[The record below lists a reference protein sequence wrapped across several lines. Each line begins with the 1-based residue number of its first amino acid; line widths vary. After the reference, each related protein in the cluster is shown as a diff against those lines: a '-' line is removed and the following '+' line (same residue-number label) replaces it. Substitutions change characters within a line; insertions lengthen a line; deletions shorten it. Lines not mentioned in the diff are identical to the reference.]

1 MKTSLI
7 TLASSLMLIGGS
19 MLYLINTKK
28 SAEPASHNDEDSHR
42 DQNIVNDRFRIL
54 KAHELIQVLDL
65 SPQISGIKMNL
76 GLSDENWSKDALPFL
91 EKYIAFV
98 QRLPASESH
107 HHAGDGGLVRHTL
120 DVAALALVASTSQSW
135 PPNAKTEEIA
145 KKTAAWRYGIMC
157 AALLHDVGKTV
168 TGFQVELFDSGT
180 SLEKLLWL
188 PDAGSMAESGKL
200 YYRVEFP
207 DAKSAYSTHAEIAWT
222 FFQALVPS
230 HVRQWLATTDPNLM
244 ITLRNYLSGKKDG
257 SPLEQL
263 IKNADMTS
271 VSRDL
276 RSGSRQRFSTAKR
289 KPFIETIMETLKE
302 MLSDRGVH
310 FSIATTAGGDL
321 FRKGDRIYLMSK
333 NVPDYIRQ
341 YLRKNQHPAAGS
353 FPTDNQRIFDTLFE
367 YRAVIPPEN
376 DPHRAIT
383 HIEVEFTRMDGE
395 KVRNVFSVLCFNA
408 KTLYP
413 DGDYPAEFLGNLSE
427 VAAKK
432 EIADVVASE
441 DKTSIQ
447 AQDIE
452 IKSANTKDKMDFL
465 SIQPEMTEQHSL
477 PEKNQTETVNSAF
490 DNSKNTPAPEKN
502 RSSEVEKAEN
512 PNKQNYSSID
522 NLIENFNLIEPDSEQ
537 TEPTNSEAE
546 TAVNAVSP
554 IQENISVEVETE
566 TVAKPH
572 TEVKETETDKAPKT
586 IKSGT
591 KAGRKKLAD
600 LFSDDRKPV
609 EKTAD
614 PESEHGQIKT
624 TETVSHQINTEAVS
638 LPESE
643 SAQNGMRELEQLRL
657 KEPTSSPRP
666 VQVMDDS
673 QGLDSLA
680 SGAKNMAELEALV
693 SERNL
698 KKQSE
703 TESSEIVED
712 SVKAKHMEARDRG
725 MQFLRWLADGL
736 GDGSIAVNRSGATV
750 HFIEQGMLLVTPAV
764 FRDYAGGVFN
774 KSDTESL
781 GPLTQKGFEA
791 LRLHARTKKS
801 SLHRVLT
808 TNGSN
813 RRLFYCYL
821 IPEHNI
827 KHIIQ
832 PGSRPQNN
840 TDIKLDESDLL
851 VMEQK

>member
-1 MKTSLI
+1 MKTSLLTI
-7 TLASSLMLIGGS
+7 ASSLMLVSGS
-19 MLYLINTKK
+19 MLYLINTRK
-28 SAEPASHNDEDSHR
+28 STDSVSHNDEVAHIN
-42 DQNIVNDRFRIL
+42 QNIVNDRFRIL
-54 KAHELIQVLDL
+54 NAHELIQVLDL

-145 KKTAAWRYGIMC
+145 KKTAVWRYGIMC

-168 TGFQVELFDSGT
+168 TGFQVELFDSAI

-188 PDAGSMAESGKL
+188 PDTGSMAESGKL

-230 HVRQWLATTDPNLM
+230 HVRQWLATTDSNLM

-353 FPTDNQRIFDTLFE
+353 FPADNQRIFDTLFE

-376 DPHRAIT
+376 DPHRAIN

-395 KVRNVFSVLCFNA
+395 KVRNIFSVLCFNA

-413 DGDYPAEFLGNLSE
+413 DGDYPTEFLGNLSE
-427 VAAKK
+427 VSAKK
-432 EIADVVASE
+432 EIPDVVVSE
-441 DKTSIQ
+441 DKVSTQIQ
-447 AQDIE
+447 GAED
-452 IKSANTKDKMDFL
+452 NPVTMTKDKMDFL
-465 SIQPEMTEQHSL
+465 SIQPVTAEQPPL
-477 PEKNQTETVNSAF
+477 PEKNQTETANSAF
-490 DNSKNTPAPEKN
+490 DNSMNTAAPAENK
-502 RSSEVEKAEN
+502 SSESEKAKE
-512 PNKQNYSSID
+512 PGYGTID
-522 NLIENFNLIEPDSEQ
+522 NLIENFNLIEADSEQ
-537 TEPTNSEAE
+537 TESTKSEAE
-546 TAVNAVSP
+546 TAENAVNLV
-554 IQENISVEVETE
+554 QENIRVEVKTE
-566 TVAKPH
+566 TVDKPRA
-572 TEVKETETDKAPKT
+572 EVKETETDKAPKT

-591 KAGRKKLAD
+591 KASRKKLAG
-600 LFSDDRKPV
+600 LFADNRKPIG
-609 EKTAD
+609 KTAEPD
-614 PESEHGQIKT
+614 AQIKT
-624 TETVSHQINTEAVS
+624 TETVTHQIDSEAVS

-657 KEPTSSPRP
+657 REPTSSPRP

-673 QGLDSLA
+673 EGLDSLA
-680 SGAKNMAELEALV
+680 SGVKNMAELEAIV

-703 TESSEIVED
+703 TESTEIVED

-764 FRDYAGGVFN
+764 FRDYVGGVFN

>member
-1 MKTSLI
+1 M
-7 TLASSLMLIGGS
+7 
-19 MLYLINTKK
+19 
-28 SAEPASHNDEDSHR
+28 SHNDEVAHIN
-42 DQNIVNDRFRIL
+42 QNIVNDRFRIL
-54 KAHELIQVLDL
+54 NAHELIQVLDL

-145 KKTAAWRYGIMC
+145 KKTAVWRYGIMC

-168 TGFQVELFDSGT
+168 TGFQVELFDSAI

-188 PDAGSMAESGKL
+188 PDTGSMAESGKL

-230 HVRQWLATTDPNLM
+230 HVRQWLATTDSNLM

-353 FPTDNQRIFDTLFE
+353 FPADNQRIFDTLFE

-376 DPHRAIT
+376 DPHRAIN

-395 KVRNVFSVLCFNA
+395 KVRNIFSVLCFNA

-413 DGDYPAEFLGNLSE
+413 DGDYPTEFLGNLSE
-427 VAAKK
+427 VSAKK
-432 EIADVVASE
+432 EIPDVVVSE
-441 DKTSIQ
+441 DKVSTQIQ
-447 AQDIE
+447 GAED
-452 IKSANTKDKMDFL
+452 NPVTMTKDKMDFL
-465 SIQPEMTEQHSL
+465 SIQPVTAEQPPL
-477 PEKNQTETVNSAF
+477 PEKNQTETANSAF
-490 DNSKNTPAPEKN
+490 DNSMNTAAPAENK
-502 RSSEVEKAEN
+502 SSESEKAKE
-512 PNKQNYSSID
+512 PGYGTID
-522 NLIENFNLIEPDSEQ
+522 NLIENFNLIEADSEQ
-537 TEPTNSEAE
+537 TESTKSEAE
-546 TAVNAVSP
+546 TAENAVNLV
-554 IQENISVEVETE
+554 QENIRVEVKTE
-566 TVAKPH
+566 TVDKPRA
-572 TEVKETETDKAPKT
+572 EVKETETDKAPKT

-591 KAGRKKLAD
+591 KASRKKLAG
-600 LFSDDRKPV
+600 LFADNRKPIG
-609 EKTAD
+609 KTAEPD
-614 PESEHGQIKT
+614 AQIKT
-624 TETVSHQINTEAVS
+624 TETVTHQIDSEAVS

-657 KEPTSSPRP
+657 REPTSSPRP

-673 QGLDSLA
+673 EGLDSLA
-680 SGAKNMAELEALV
+680 SGVKNMTELEAIV

-703 TESSEIVED
+703 TESTEIVED

-764 FRDYAGGVFN
+764 FRDYADGVFN

>member
-1 MKTSLI
+1 MKTSLLTI
-7 TLASSLMLIGGS
+7 ASSLMLVSDS
-19 MLYLINTKK
+19 MLYLINTRK
-28 SAEPASHNDEDSHR
+28 STDSVSHNDEVAHIN
-42 DQNIVNDRFRIL
+42 QNIVNDRFRIL
-54 KAHELIQVLDL
+54 NAHELIQVLDL

-145 KKTAAWRYGIMC
+145 KKTAVWRYGIMC

-168 TGFQVELFDSGT
+168 TGFQVELFDSAI

-188 PDAGSMAESGKL
+188 PDTGSMAESGKL

-353 FPTDNQRIFDTLFE
+353 FPADNQRIFDTLFE

-376 DPHRAIT
+376 DPHRAIN

-395 KVRNVFSVLCFNA
+395 KVRNIFSVLCFNA

-413 DGDYPAEFLGNLSE
+413 DGDYPTEFLGNLSE
-427 VAAKK
+427 VSAKK
-432 EIADVVASE
+432 EIPDVVVSE
-441 DKTSIQ
+441 DKVSTQIQ
-447 AQDIE
+447 GAED
-452 IKSANTKDKMDFL
+452 NPVTMTKDKMDFL
-465 SIQPEMTEQHSL
+465 SIQPVTAEQPPL
-477 PEKNQTETVNSAF
+477 PEKNQTETANSAF
-490 DNSKNTPAPEKN
+490 DNSMNTAAPAENK
-502 RSSEVEKAEN
+502 SSESEKAKE
-512 PNKQNYSSID
+512 PGYGTID
-522 NLIENFNLIEPDSEQ
+522 NLIENFNLIEADSEQ
-537 TEPTNSEAE
+537 TESTKSEAE
-546 TAVNAVSP
+546 TAENAVNLV
-554 IQENISVEVETE
+554 QENIRVEVKTE
-566 TVAKPH
+566 TVDKPRA
-572 TEVKETETDKAPKT
+572 EVKETETDKAPKT

-591 KAGRKKLAD
+591 KASRKKLAC
-600 LFSDDRKPV
+600 LFADNRKPIG
-609 EKTAD
+609 KTAEPD
-614 PESEHGQIKT
+614 AQIKT
-624 TETVSHQINTEAVS
+624 TETVTHQIDSEAVS

-657 KEPTSSPRP
+657 REPTSSPRP

-673 QGLDSLA
+673 EGLDSLA
-680 SGAKNMAELEALV
+680 SGVKNMAELEAIV

-703 TESSEIVED
+703 TESTEIVED

-774 KSDTESL
+774 KSNTESL

>member
-1 MKTSLI
+1 MKTSLLTI
-7 TLASSLMLIGGS
+7 ASSLMLVSGS
-19 MLYLINTKK
+19 MLYLINTRK
-28 SAEPASHNDEDSHR
+28 STDSVSHNDEVAHIN
-42 DQNIVNDRFRIL
+42 QNIVNDRFRIL
-54 KAHELIQVLDL
+54 NAHELIQVLDL

-135 PPNAKTEEIA
+135 SPNAKTEEIA
-145 KKTAAWRYGIMC
+145 KKTAVWRYGIMC

-168 TGFQVELFDSGT
+168 TGFQVELFDSAI

-188 PDAGSMAESGKL
+188 PDTGSMAESGKL

-353 FPTDNQRIFDTLFE
+353 FPADNQRIFDTLFE

-376 DPHRAIT
+376 DPHRAIN

-395 KVRNVFSVLCFNA
+395 KVRNIFSVLCFNA

-413 DGDYPAEFLGNLSE
+413 DGDYPTEFLGNLSE
-427 VAAKK
+427 VSAKK
-432 EIADVVASE
+432 EIPDVVVSE
-441 DKTSIQ
+441 DKVSTQIQ
-447 AQDIE
+447 GAED
-452 IKSANTKDKMDFL
+452 NPVTMTKDKMDFL
-465 SIQPEMTEQHSL
+465 SIQPVTAEQPPL
-477 PEKNQTETVNSAF
+477 PEKNQTETANSAF
-490 DNSKNTPAPEKN
+490 DNSMNTAAPAENK
-502 RSSEVEKAEN
+502 SSESEKAKE
-512 PNKQNYSSID
+512 PGYGTID
-522 NLIENFNLIEPDSEQ
+522 NLIENFNLIEADSEQ
-537 TEPTNSEAE
+537 TESTKSEAE
-546 TAVNAVSP
+546 TAENAVNLV
-554 IQENISVEVETE
+554 QENIRVEVKTE
-566 TVAKPH
+566 TVDKPRA
-572 TEVKETETDKAPKT
+572 EVKETETDKAPKT

-591 KAGRKKLAD
+591 KASRKKLAG
-600 LFSDDRKPV
+600 LFADNRKPIG
-609 EKTAD
+609 KTAEPD
-614 PESEHGQIKT
+614 AQIKT
-624 TETVSHQINTEAVS
+624 TETVTHQIDSEAVS

-643 SAQNGMRELEQLRL
+643 
-657 KEPTSSPRP
+657 
-666 VQVMDDS
+666 
-673 QGLDSLA
+673 
-680 SGAKNMAELEALV
+680 
-693 SERNL
+693 
-698 KKQSE
+698 
-703 TESSEIVED
+703 
-712 SVKAKHMEARDRG
+712 
-725 MQFLRWLADGL
+725 
-736 GDGSIAVNRSGATV
+736 
-750 HFIEQGMLLVTPAV
+750 
-764 FRDYAGGVFN
+764 
-774 KSDTESL
+774 
-781 GPLTQKGFEA
+781 
-791 LRLHARTKKS
+791 
-801 SLHRVLT
+801 
-808 TNGSN
+808 
-813 RRLFYCYL
+813 
-821 IPEHNI
+821 
-827 KHIIQ
+827 
-832 PGSRPQNN
+832 
-840 TDIKLDESDLL
+840 
-851 VMEQK
+851 

>member
-1 MKTSLI
+1 MKTSLLTI
-7 TLASSLMLIGGS
+7 ASSLMLVSGS
-19 MLYLINTKK
+19 MLYLINTRK
-28 SAEPASHNDEDSHR
+28 STDSVSHNDEVAHIN
-42 DQNIVNDRFRIL
+42 QNIVNDRFRIL
-54 KAHELIQVLDL
+54 NAHELIQVLDL

-145 KKTAAWRYGIMC
+145 KKTAVWRYGIMC

-168 TGFQVELFDSGT
+168 TGFQVELFDSAI

-188 PDAGSMAESGKL
+188 PDTGSMAESGKL

-353 FPTDNQRIFDTLFE
+353 FPADNQRIFDTLFE

-376 DPHRAIT
+376 DPHRAIN

-395 KVRNVFSVLCFNA
+395 KVRNIFSVLCFNA

-413 DGDYPAEFLGNLSE
+413 DGDYPTEFLGNLSE
-427 VAAKK
+427 VSAKK
-432 EIADVVASE
+432 EIPDVVVSE
-441 DKTSIQ
+441 DKVSTQIQ
-447 AQDIE
+447 GAED
-452 IKSANTKDKMDFL
+452 NPVTMTKDKMDFL
-465 SIQPEMTEQHSL
+465 SIQPVTAEQPPL
-477 PEKNQTETVNSAF
+477 PEKNQTETANSAF
-490 DNSKNTPAPEKN
+490 DNSMNTAAPAENK
-502 RSSEVEKAEN
+502 SSESEKAKE
-512 PNKQNYSSID
+512 PGYGTID
-522 NLIENFNLIEPDSEQ
+522 NLIENFNLIEADSEQ
-537 TEPTNSEAE
+537 TESTKSEAE
-546 TAVNAVSP
+546 TAENAVNLV
-554 IQENISVEVETE
+554 QENIRVEVKTE
-566 TVAKPH
+566 TVDKPRA
-572 TEVKETETDKAPKT
+572 EVKETETDKAPKT
-586 IKSGT
+586 IKSGA
-591 KAGRKKLAD
+591 KASRKKLAG
-600 LFSDDRKPV
+600 LFADNRKPIG
-609 EKTAD
+609 KTAEPD
-614 PESEHGQIKT
+614 AQIKT
-624 TETVSHQINTEAVS
+624 TETVTHQIDSEAVS

-657 KEPTSSPRP
+657 REPT
-666 VQVMDDS
+666 
-673 QGLDSLA
+673 
-680 SGAKNMAELEALV
+680 
-693 SERNL
+693 
-698 KKQSE
+698 
-703 TESSEIVED
+703 
-712 SVKAKHMEARDRG
+712 
-725 MQFLRWLADGL
+725 
-736 GDGSIAVNRSGATV
+736 
-750 HFIEQGMLLVTPAV
+750 
-764 FRDYAGGVFN
+764 
-774 KSDTESL
+774 
-781 GPLTQKGFEA
+781 
-791 LRLHARTKKS
+791 
-801 SLHRVLT
+801 
-808 TNGSN
+808 
-813 RRLFYCYL
+813 
-821 IPEHNI
+821 
-827 KHIIQ
+827 
-832 PGSRPQNN
+832 
-840 TDIKLDESDLL
+840 
-851 VMEQK
+851 

>member
-1 MKTSLI
+1 
-7 TLASSLMLIGGS
+7 
-19 MLYLINTKK
+19 MLYLINTRK
-28 SAEPASHNDEDSHR
+28 STDSVSHNDEVAHIN
-42 DQNIVNDRFRIL
+42 QNIVNDRFRIL
-54 KAHELIQVLDL
+54 NAHELIQVLDL

-145 KKTAAWRYGIMC
+145 KKTAVWRYGIMC

-168 TGFQVELFDSGT
+168 TGFQVELFDSAI

-188 PDAGSMAESGKL
+188 PDTGSMAESGKL

-353 FPTDNQRIFDTLFE
+353 FPADNQRIFDTLFE

-376 DPHRAIT
+376 DPHRAIN

-395 KVRNVFSVLCFNA
+395 KVRNIFSVLCFNA

-413 DGDYPAEFLGNLSE
+413 DGDYPTEFLGNLSE
-427 VAAKK
+427 VSAKK
-432 EIADVVASE
+432 EIPDVVVSE
-441 DKTSIQ
+441 DKVSTQIQ
-447 AQDIE
+447 GAED
-452 IKSANTKDKMDFL
+452 NPVTMTKDKMDFL
-465 SIQPEMTEQHSL
+465 SIQPVTAEQPPL
-477 PEKNQTETVNSAF
+477 PEKNQTETANSAF
-490 DNSKNTPAPEKN
+490 DNSMNTAAPAENK
-502 RSSEVEKAEN
+502 SSESEKAKE
-512 PNKQNYSSID
+512 PGYGTID
-522 NLIENFNLIEPDSEQ
+522 NLIENFNLIEADSEQ
-537 TEPTNSEAE
+537 TESTKSEAE
-546 TAVNAVSP
+546 TAENAVNLV
-554 IQENISVEVETE
+554 QENIRVEVKTE
-566 TVAKPH
+566 TVDKPRA
-572 TEVKETETDKAPKT
+572 EVKETETDKAPKT

-591 KAGRKKLAD
+591 KASRKKLAG
-600 LFSDDRKPV
+600 LFADNRKPIG
-609 EKTAD
+609 KTAEPD
-614 PESEHGQIKT
+614 AQIKT
-624 TETVSHQINTEAVS
+624 TETVTHQIDSEAVS

-657 KEPTSSPRP
+657 REPTSSPRP

-673 QGLDSLA
+673 EGLDSLA
-680 SGAKNMAELEALV
+680 SGVKNMAELEAIV

-703 TESSEIVED
+703 TESTEIVED

-764 FRDYAGGVFN
+764 
-774 KSDTESL
+774 
-781 GPLTQKGFEA
+781 
-791 LRLHARTKKS
+791 
-801 SLHRVLT
+801 
-808 TNGSN
+808 
-813 RRLFYCYL
+813 
-821 IPEHNI
+821 
-827 KHIIQ
+827 
-832 PGSRPQNN
+832 
-840 TDIKLDESDLL
+840 
-851 VMEQK
+851 

>member
-1 MKTSLI
+1 MKTSLLTI
-7 TLASSLMLIGGS
+7 ASSLMLVSGS
-19 MLYLINTKK
+19 MLYLINTRK
-28 SAEPASHNDEDSHR
+28 STDSVSHNDEVAHIN
-42 DQNIVNDRFRIL
+42 QNIVNDRFRIL
-54 KAHELIQVLDL
+54 NAHELIQVLDL

-145 KKTAAWRYGIMC
+145 KKTAVWRYGIMC

-168 TGFQVELFDSGT
+168 TGFQVELFDSAI

-188 PDAGSMAESGKL
+188 PDTGSMAESGKL

-353 FPTDNQRIFDTLFE
+353 FPADNQRIFDTLFE

-376 DPHRAIT
+376 DPHRAIN

-395 KVRNVFSVLCFNA
+395 KVRNIFSVLCFNA

-413 DGDYPAEFLGNLSE
+413 DGDYPTEFLGNLSE
-427 VAAKK
+427 VSAKK
-432 EIADVVASE
+432 EIPDVVVSE
-441 DKTSIQ
+441 DKVSTQIQ
-447 AQDIE
+447 GAED
-452 IKSANTKDKMDFL
+452 NPVTMTKDKMDFL
-465 SIQPEMTEQHSL
+465 SIQPVTAEQPPL
-477 PEKNQTETVNSAF
+477 PEKNQTETANSAF
-490 DNSKNTPAPEKN
+490 DNSMNTAAPAENK
-502 RSSEVEKAEN
+502 SSESEKAKE
-512 PNKQNYSSID
+512 PGYGTID
-522 NLIENFNLIEPDSEQ
+522 NLIENFNLIEADSEQ
-537 TEPTNSEAE
+537 TESTKSEAE
-546 TAVNAVSP
+546 TAENAVNLV
-554 IQENISVEVETE
+554 QENIRVEVKTE
-566 TVAKPH
+566 TVDKPRA
-572 TEVKETETDKAPKT
+572 EVKETETDKAPKT

-591 KAGRKKLAD
+591 KASRKKLAG
-600 LFSDDRKPV
+600 LFADNRKPIG
-609 EKTAD
+609 KTAEPD
-614 PESEHGQIKT
+614 AQIKT
-624 TETVSHQINTEAVS
+624 TETVTHQIDSEAVS

-643 SAQNGMRELEQLRL
+643 SAQNGMRELERLRL
-657 KEPTSSPRP
+657 REPTSSPRP

-673 QGLDSLA
+673 EGLDSLA
-680 SGAKNMAELEALV
+680 SGVKNMAELEAIV

-703 TESSEIVED
+703 TESTEIVKD
-712 SVKAKHMEARDRG
+712 SVKAKHMEVRDRG

>member
-1 MKTSLI
+1 
-7 TLASSLMLIGGS
+7 
-19 MLYLINTKK
+19 
-28 SAEPASHNDEDSHR
+28 
-42 DQNIVNDRFRIL
+42 
-54 KAHELIQVLDL
+54 
-65 SPQISGIKMNL
+65 
-76 GLSDENWSKDALPFL
+76 
-91 EKYIAFV
+91 
-98 QRLPASESH
+98 
-107 HHAGDGGLVRHTL
+107 
-120 DVAALALVASTSQSW
+120 
-135 PPNAKTEEIA
+135 
-145 KKTAAWRYGIMC
+145 
-157 AALLHDVGKTV
+157 VGKTV
-168 TGFQVELFDSGT
+168 TGFQVELFDSAI

-188 PDAGSMAESGKL
+188 PDTGSMAESGKL

-353 FPTDNQRIFDTLFE
+353 FPADNQRIFDTLFE

-376 DPHRAIT
+376 DPHRAIN

-395 KVRNVFSVLCFNA
+395 KVRNIFSVLCFNA

-413 DGDYPAEFLGNLSE
+413 DGDYPTEFLGNLSE
-427 VAAKK
+427 VSAKK
-432 EIADVVASE
+432 EIPDVVVSE
-441 DKTSIQ
+441 DKVSTQIQ
-447 AQDIE
+447 GAED
-452 IKSANTKDKMDFL
+452 NPVTMTKDKMDFL
-465 SIQPEMTEQHSL
+465 SIQPVTAEQPPL
-477 PEKNQTETVNSAF
+477 PEKNQTETANSAF
-490 DNSKNTPAPEKN
+490 DNSMNTAAPAENK
-502 RSSEVEKAEN
+502 SSESEKAKE
-512 PNKQNYSSID
+512 PGYGTID
-522 NLIENFNLIEPDSEQ
+522 NLIENFNLIEADSEQ
-537 TEPTNSEAE
+537 TESTKSEAE
-546 TAVNAVSP
+546 TAENAVNLV
-554 IQENISVEVETE
+554 QENIRVEVKTE
-566 TVAKPH
+566 TVDKPRA
-572 TEVKETETDKAPKT
+572 EVKETETDKAPKT

-591 KAGRKKLAD
+591 KASRKKLAG
-600 LFSDDRKPV
+600 LFADNRKPIG
-609 EKTAD
+609 KTAEPD
-614 PESEHGQIKT
+614 AQIKT
-624 TETVSHQINTEAVS
+624 TETVTHQIDSEAVS

-657 KEPTSSPRP
+657 REPTSSPRP

-673 QGLDSLA
+673 EGLDSLA
-680 SGAKNMAELEALV
+680 SGVKNMAELEAIV

-703 TESSEIVED
+703 TESTEIVED

>member
-1 MKTSLI
+1 MKTSLLTI
-7 TLASSLMLIGGS
+7 ASSLMLVSGS
-19 MLYLINTKK
+19 MLYLINTRK
-28 SAEPASHNDEDSHR
+28 STDSVSHNDEVAHIN
-42 DQNIVNDRFRIL
+42 QNIVNDRFRIL
-54 KAHELIQVLDL
+54 NAHELIQVLDL

-145 KKTAAWRYGIMC
+145 KKTAVWRYGIMC

-168 TGFQVELFDSGT
+168 TGFQVELFDSAI

-188 PDAGSMAESGKL
+188 PDTGSMAESGKL

-341 YLRKNQHPAAGS
+341 YLRKNQHPATGS
-353 FPTDNQRIFDTLFE
+353 FPADNQRIFDTLFE

-376 DPHRAIT
+376 DPHRAIN

-395 KVRNVFSVLCFNA
+395 KVRNIFSVLCFNA

-413 DGDYPAEFLGNLSE
+413 DGDYPTEFLGNLSE
-427 VAAKK
+427 VSAKK
-432 EIADVVASE
+432 EIPDVVVSE
-441 DKTSIQ
+441 DKVSTQIQ
-447 AQDIE
+447 GAED
-452 IKSANTKDKMDFL
+452 NPVTMTKDKMDFL
-465 SIQPEMTEQHSL
+465 SIQPVTAEQPPL
-477 PEKNQTETVNSAF
+477 PEKNQTETANSAF
-490 DNSKNTPAPEKN
+490 DNSMNTAAPAENK
-502 RSSEVEKAEN
+502 SSESEKAKE
-512 PNKQNYSSID
+512 PGYGTID
-522 NLIENFNLIEPDSEQ
+522 NLIENFNLIEADSEQ
-537 TEPTNSEAE
+537 TESTKSEAE
-546 TAVNAVSP
+546 TAENAVNLV
-554 IQENISVEVETE
+554 QENIRVEVKTE
-566 TVAKPH
+566 TVDKPRA
-572 TEVKETETDKAPKT
+572 EVKETETDKAPKT

-591 KAGRKKLAD
+591 KASRKKLAG
-600 LFSDDRKPV
+600 LFADNRKPIG
-609 EKTAD
+609 KTAEPD
-614 PESEHGQIKT
+614 AQIKT
-624 TETVSHQINTEAVS
+624 TETVTHQIDSEAVS

-643 SAQNGMRELEQLRL
+643 SAQNGMRELERLRL
-657 KEPTSSPRP
+657 REPTSSPRP

-673 QGLDSLA
+673 EGLDSLA
-680 SGAKNMAELEALV
+680 SGVKNMAELEAIV

-703 TESSEIVED
+703 TESTEIVED

>member
-1 MKTSLI
+1 
-7 TLASSLMLIGGS
+7 
-19 MLYLINTKK
+19 
-28 SAEPASHNDEDSHR
+28 
-42 DQNIVNDRFRIL
+42 
-54 KAHELIQVLDL
+54 
-65 SPQISGIKMNL
+65 
-76 GLSDENWSKDALPFL
+76 
-91 EKYIAFV
+91 
-98 QRLPASESH
+98 
-107 HHAGDGGLVRHTL
+107 
-120 DVAALALVASTSQSW
+120 
-135 PPNAKTEEIA
+135 
-145 KKTAAWRYGIMC
+145 
-157 AALLHDVGKTV
+157 
-168 TGFQVELFDSGT
+168 
-180 SLEKLLWL
+180 
-188 PDAGSMAESGKL
+188 
-200 YYRVEFP
+200 
-207 DAKSAYSTHAEIAWT
+207 
-222 FFQALVPS
+222 
-230 HVRQWLATTDPNLM
+230 
-244 ITLRNYLSGKKDG
+244 SGKKDG

-353 FPTDNQRIFDTLFE
+353 FPADNQRIFDTLFE

-376 DPHRAIT
+376 DPHRAIN

-395 KVRNVFSVLCFNA
+395 KVRNIFSVLCFNA

-413 DGDYPAEFLGNLSE
+413 DGDYPTEFLGNLSE
-427 VAAKK
+427 VSAKK
-432 EIADVVASE
+432 EIPDVVVSE
-441 DKTSIQ
+441 DKVSTQIQ
-447 AQDIE
+447 GAED
-452 IKSANTKDKMDFL
+452 NPVTMTKDKMDFL
-465 SIQPEMTEQHSL
+465 SIQPVTAEQPPL
-477 PEKNQTETVNSAF
+477 PEKNQTETANSAF
-490 DNSKNTPAPEKN
+490 DNSMNTAAPAENK
-502 RSSEVEKAEN
+502 SSESEKAKE
-512 PNKQNYSSID
+512 PGYGTID
-522 NLIENFNLIEPDSEQ
+522 NLIENFNLIEADSEQ
-537 TEPTNSEAE
+537 TESTKSEAE
-546 TAVNAVSP
+546 TAENAVNLV
-554 IQENISVEVETE
+554 QENIRVEVKTE
-566 TVAKPH
+566 TVDKPRA
-572 TEVKETETDKAPKT
+572 EVKETETDKAPKT

-591 KAGRKKLAD
+591 KASRKKLAG
-600 LFSDDRKPV
+600 LFADNRKPIG
-609 EKTAD
+609 KTAEPD
-614 PESEHGQIKT
+614 AQIKT
-624 TETVSHQINTEAVS
+624 TETVTHQIDSEAVS

-643 SAQNGMRELEQLRL
+643 SAQNGMRELERLRL
-657 KEPTSSPRP
+657 REPTSSPRP

-673 QGLDSLA
+673 EGLDSLA
-680 SGAKNMAELEALV
+680 SGVKNMAELEAIV

-703 TESSEIVED
+703 TESTEIVED

>member
-1 MKTSLI
+1 
-7 TLASSLMLIGGS
+7 
-19 MLYLINTKK
+19 
-28 SAEPASHNDEDSHR
+28 
-42 DQNIVNDRFRIL
+42 
-54 KAHELIQVLDL
+54 
-65 SPQISGIKMNL
+65 
-76 GLSDENWSKDALPFL
+76 
-91 EKYIAFV
+91 
-98 QRLPASESH
+98 
-107 HHAGDGGLVRHTL
+107 
-120 DVAALALVASTSQSW
+120 AALALVASTSQSW

-145 KKTAAWRYGIMC
+145 KKTAVWRYGIMC

-168 TGFQVELFDSGT
+168 TGFQVELFDSAI

-188 PDAGSMAESGKL
+188 PDTGSMAESGKL

-353 FPTDNQRIFDTLFE
+353 FPADNQRIFDTLFE

-376 DPHRAIT
+376 DPHRAIN

-395 KVRNVFSVLCFNA
+395 KVRNIFSVLCFNA

-413 DGDYPAEFLGNLSE
+413 DGDYPTEFLGNLSE
-427 VAAKK
+427 VSAKK
-432 EIADVVASE
+432 EIPDVVVSE
-441 DKTSIQ
+441 DKVSTQIQ
-447 AQDIE
+447 GAED
-452 IKSANTKDKMDFL
+452 NPVTMTKDKMDFL
-465 SIQPEMTEQHSL
+465 SIQPVTAEQPPL
-477 PEKNQTETVNSAF
+477 PEKNQTETANSAF
-490 DNSKNTPAPEKN
+490 DNSMNTAAPAENK
-502 RSSEVEKAEN
+502 SSESEKAKE
-512 PNKQNYSSID
+512 PGYGTID
-522 NLIENFNLIEPDSEQ
+522 NLIENFNLIEADSEQ
-537 TEPTNSEAE
+537 TESTKSEAE
-546 TAVNAVSP
+546 TAENAVNLV
-554 IQENISVEVETE
+554 QENIRVEVKTE
-566 TVAKPH
+566 TVDKPRA
-572 TEVKETETDKAPKT
+572 EVKETETDKAPKT

-591 KAGRKKLAD
+591 KASRKKLAG
-600 LFSDDRKPV
+600 LFADNRKPIG
-609 EKTAD
+609 KTAEPD
-614 PESEHGQIKT
+614 AQIKT
-624 TETVSHQINTEAVS
+624 TETVTHQIDSEAVS

-657 KEPTSSPRP
+657 REPTSSPRP

-673 QGLDSLA
+673 EGLDSLA
-680 SGAKNMAELEALV
+680 SGVKNMTELEAIV

-703 TESSEIVED
+703 TESTEIVED

>member
-1 MKTSLI
+1 M
-7 TLASSLMLIGGS
+7 
-19 MLYLINTKK
+19 
-28 SAEPASHNDEDSHR
+28 SHNDEVAHIN
-42 DQNIVNDRFRIL
+42 QNIVNDRFRIL
-54 KAHELIQVLDL
+54 NAHELIQVLDL

-145 KKTAAWRYGIMC
+145 KKTAVWRYGIMC

-168 TGFQVELFDSGT
+168 TGFQVELFDSAI

-188 PDAGSMAESGKL
+188 PDTGSMAESGKL

-353 FPTDNQRIFDTLFE
+353 FPADNQRIFDTLFE

-376 DPHRAIT
+376 DPHRAIN

-395 KVRNVFSVLCFNA
+395 KVRNIFSVLCFNA

-413 DGDYPAEFLGNLSE
+413 DGDYPTEFLGNLSE
-427 VAAKK
+427 VSAKK
-432 EIADVVASE
+432 EIPDVVVSE
-441 DKTSIQ
+441 DKVSTQIQ
-447 AQDIE
+447 GAED
-452 IKSANTKDKMDFL
+452 NPVTMTKDKMDFL
-465 SIQPEMTEQHSL
+465 SIQPVTAEQPPL
-477 PEKNQTETVNSAF
+477 PEKNQTETANSAF
-490 DNSKNTPAPEKN
+490 DNSMNTAAPAENK
-502 RSSEVEKAEN
+502 SSESEKAKE
-512 PNKQNYSSID
+512 PGYGTID
-522 NLIENFNLIEPDSEQ
+522 NLIENFNLIEADSEQ
-537 TEPTNSEAE
+537 TESTKSEAE
-546 TAVNAVSP
+546 TAENAVNLV
-554 IQENISVEVETE
+554 QENIRVEVKTE
-566 TVAKPH
+566 TVDKPRA
-572 TEVKETETDKAPKT
+572 EVKETETDKAPKT

-591 KAGRKKLAD
+591 KASRKKLAG
-600 LFSDDRKPV
+600 LFADNRKPIG
-609 EKTAD
+609 KTAEPD
-614 PESEHGQIKT
+614 AQIK
-624 TETVSHQINTEAVS
+624 
-638 LPESE
+638 
-643 SAQNGMRELEQLRL
+643 
-657 KEPTSSPRP
+657 
-666 VQVMDDS
+666 
-673 QGLDSLA
+673 
-680 SGAKNMAELEALV
+680 
-693 SERNL
+693 
-698 KKQSE
+698 
-703 TESSEIVED
+703 
-712 SVKAKHMEARDRG
+712 
-725 MQFLRWLADGL
+725 
-736 GDGSIAVNRSGATV
+736 
-750 HFIEQGMLLVTPAV
+750 
-764 FRDYAGGVFN
+764 
-774 KSDTESL
+774 
-781 GPLTQKGFEA
+781 
-791 LRLHARTKKS
+791 
-801 SLHRVLT
+801 
-808 TNGSN
+808 
-813 RRLFYCYL
+813 
-821 IPEHNI
+821 
-827 KHIIQ
+827 
-832 PGSRPQNN
+832 
-840 TDIKLDESDLL
+840 
-851 VMEQK
+851 

>member
-1 MKTSLI
+1 MKTSLLTI
-7 TLASSLMLIGGS
+7 ASSLMLVSGS
-19 MLYLINTKK
+19 MLYLINTRK
-28 SAEPASHNDEDSHR
+28 STDSVSHNDEVAHIN
-42 DQNIVNDRFRIL
+42 QNIVNDRFRIL
-54 KAHELIQVLDL
+54 NAHELIQVLDL

-135 PPNAKTEEIA
+135 SPNAKTEEIA
-145 KKTAAWRYGIMC
+145 KKTAVWRYGIMC

-168 TGFQVELFDSGT
+168 TGFQVELFDSAI

-188 PDAGSMAESGKL
+188 PDTGSMAESGKL

-353 FPTDNQRIFDTLFE
+353 FPADNQRIFDTLFE

-376 DPHRAIT
+376 DPHRAIN

-395 KVRNVFSVLCFNA
+395 KVRNIFSVLCFNA

-413 DGDYPAEFLGNLSE
+413 DGDYPTEFLGNLSE
-427 VAAKK
+427 VSAKK
-432 EIADVVASE
+432 EIPDVVVSE
-441 DKTSIQ
+441 DKVSTQIQ
-447 AQDIE
+447 GAED
-452 IKSANTKDKMDFL
+452 NPVTMTKDKMDFL
-465 SIQPEMTEQHSL
+465 SIQPVTAEQPPL
-477 PEKNQTETVNSAF
+477 PEKNQTETANSAF
-490 DNSKNTPAPEKN
+490 DNSMNTAAPAENK
-502 RSSEVEKAEN
+502 SSESEKAKE
-512 PNKQNYSSID
+512 PGYGTID
-522 NLIENFNLIEPDSEQ
+522 NLIENFNLIEADSEQ
-537 TEPTNSEAE
+537 TESTKSEAE
-546 TAVNAVSP
+546 TAENAVNLV
-554 IQENISVEVETE
+554 QENIRVEVKTE
-566 TVAKPH
+566 TVDKPRA
-572 TEVKETETDKAPKT
+572 EVKETETDKAPKT

-591 KAGRKKLAD
+591 KASRKKLAG
-600 LFSDDRKPV
+600 LFADNRKPIG
-609 EKTAD
+609 KT
-614 PESEHGQIKT
+614 
-624 TETVSHQINTEAVS
+624 
-638 LPESE
+638 
-643 SAQNGMRELEQLRL
+643 
-657 KEPTSSPRP
+657 
-666 VQVMDDS
+666 
-673 QGLDSLA
+673 
-680 SGAKNMAELEALV
+680 
-693 SERNL
+693 
-698 KKQSE
+698 
-703 TESSEIVED
+703 
-712 SVKAKHMEARDRG
+712 
-725 MQFLRWLADGL
+725 
-736 GDGSIAVNRSGATV
+736 
-750 HFIEQGMLLVTPAV
+750 
-764 FRDYAGGVFN
+764 
-774 KSDTESL
+774 
-781 GPLTQKGFEA
+781 
-791 LRLHARTKKS
+791 
-801 SLHRVLT
+801 
-808 TNGSN
+808 
-813 RRLFYCYL
+813 
-821 IPEHNI
+821 
-827 KHIIQ
+827 
-832 PGSRPQNN
+832 
-840 TDIKLDESDLL
+840 
-851 VMEQK
+851 

>member
-1 MKTSLI
+1 
-7 TLASSLMLIGGS
+7 
-19 MLYLINTKK
+19 
-28 SAEPASHNDEDSHR
+28 
-42 DQNIVNDRFRIL
+42 
-54 KAHELIQVLDL
+54 
-65 SPQISGIKMNL
+65 
-76 GLSDENWSKDALPFL
+76 
-91 EKYIAFV
+91 
-98 QRLPASESH
+98 SH

-145 KKTAAWRYGIMC
+145 KKTAVWRYGIMC

-168 TGFQVELFDSGT
+168 TGFQVELFDSAI

-188 PDAGSMAESGKL
+188 PDTGSMAESGKL

-353 FPTDNQRIFDTLFE
+353 FPADNQRIFDTLFE

-376 DPHRAIT
+376 DPHRAIN

-395 KVRNVFSVLCFNA
+395 KVRNIFSVLCFNA

-413 DGDYPAEFLGNLSE
+413 DGDYPTEFLGNLSE
-427 VAAKK
+427 VSAKK
-432 EIADVVASE
+432 EIPDVVVSE
-441 DKTSIQ
+441 DKVSTQIQ
-447 AQDIE
+447 GAED
-452 IKSANTKDKMDFL
+452 NPVTMTKDKMDFL
-465 SIQPEMTEQHSL
+465 SIQPVTAEQPPL
-477 PEKNQTETVNSAF
+477 PEKNQTETANSAF
-490 DNSKNTPAPEKN
+490 DNSMNTAAPAENK
-502 RSSEVEKAEN
+502 SSESEKAKE
-512 PNKQNYSSID
+512 PGYGTID
-522 NLIENFNLIEPDSEQ
+522 NLIENFNLIEADSEQ
-537 TEPTNSEAE
+537 TESTKSEAE
-546 TAVNAVSP
+546 TAENAVNLV
-554 IQENISVEVETE
+554 QENIRVEVKTE
-566 TVAKPH
+566 TVDKPRA
-572 TEVKETETDKAPKT
+572 EVKETETDKAPKT

-591 KAGRKKLAD
+591 KASRKKLAG
-600 LFSDDRKPV
+600 LFADNRKPIG
-609 EKTAD
+609 KTAEPD
-614 PESEHGQIKT
+614 AQIKT
-624 TETVSHQINTEAVS
+624 TETVTHQIDSEAVS

-657 KEPTSSPRP
+657 REPTSSPRP

-673 QGLDSLA
+673 EGLDSLA
-680 SGAKNMAELEALV
+680 SGVKNMAELEAIV

-703 TESSEIVED
+703 TESTEIVED

>member
-1 MKTSLI
+1 MKTSLLTI
-7 TLASSLMLIGGS
+7 ASSLMLVSGS
-19 MLYLINTKK
+19 MLYLINTRK
-28 SAEPASHNDEDSHR
+28 STDSVSYNDEVAHIN
-42 DQNIVNDRFRIL
+42 QNIVNDRFRIL
-54 KAHELIQVLDL
+54 NAHELIQVLDL

-145 KKTAAWRYGIMC
+145 KKTAVWRYGIMC

-168 TGFQVELFDSGT
+168 TGFQVELFDSAI

-188 PDAGSMAESGKL
+188 PDTGSMAESGKL

-321 FRKGDRIYLMSK
+321 FRKSDRIYLMSK

-353 FPTDNQRIFDTLFE
+353 FPADNQRIFDTLFE

-376 DPHRAIT
+376 DPHRAIN

-395 KVRNVFSVLCFNA
+395 KIRNIFSVLCFNA

-413 DGDYPAEFLGNLSE
+413 DGDYPTEFLGNLSE
-427 VAAKK
+427 VSAKK
-432 EIADVVASE
+432 EIPDVVVSE
-441 DKTSIQ
+441 DKVSTQ
-447 AQDIE
+447 TQDAE
-452 IKSANTKDKMDFL
+452 DSSVTMTKDKMDFL
-465 SIQPEMTEQHSL
+465 SIQPVIAEQPPL
-477 PEKNQTETVNSAF
+477 PEKNQTETANTAF
-490 DNSKNTPAPEKN
+490 DNSKNTAAPAKN
-502 RSSEVEKAEN
+502 KSSESEKAKELG
-512 PNKQNYSSID
+512 YSTID
-522 NLIENFNLIEPDSEQ
+522 NLIENFNLIEADSEQ
-537 TEPTNSEAE
+537 TESTNSEAE
-546 TAVNAVSP
+546 TAENAVNLV
-554 IQENISVEVETE
+554 QENIRVEVKTETE
-566 TVAKPH
+566 DKPRA
-572 TEVKETETDKAPKT
+572 EVKETETDNSPKT

-591 KAGRKKLAD
+591 KASRKKLAD
-600 LFSDDRKPV
+600 LFADNRKPIG
-609 EKTAD
+609 KTAE
-614 PESEHGQIKT
+614 PEPECAQIKT
-624 TETVSHQINTEAVS
+624 TETVTHQIDSEAVP

-657 KEPTSSPRP
+657 REPTSSPRP

-673 QGLDSLA
+673 EGLDSLA
-680 SGAKNMAELEALV
+680 SGAKNMAELEAIV

-703 TESSEIVED
+703 TESTEIVED

-781 GPLTQKGFEA
+781 GPLTQKGFEVA
-791 LRLHARTKKS
+791 CKNEKS

>member
-1 MKTSLI
+1 MKTSLLTI
-7 TLASSLMLIGGS
+7 ASSLMLVSGS
-19 MLYLINTKK
+19 MLYLINTRK
-28 SAEPASHNDEDSHR
+28 STDSVSHNDEVAHIN
-42 DQNIVNDRFRIL
+42 QNIVNDRFRIL
-54 KAHELIQVLDL
+54 NAHELIQVLDL

-145 KKTAAWRYGIMC
+145 KKTAVWRYGIMC

-168 TGFQVELFDSGT
+168 TGFQVELFDSAI

-188 PDAGSMAESGKL
+188 PDTGSMAESGKL

-353 FPTDNQRIFDTLFE
+353 FPADNQRIFDTLFE

-376 DPHRAIT
+376 DPHRAIN

-395 KVRNVFSVLCFNA
+395 KVRNIFSVLCFNA

-413 DGDYPAEFLGNLSE
+413 DGDYPTEFLGNLSE
-427 VAAKK
+427 VSAKK
-432 EIADVVASE
+432 EIPDVVVSE
-441 DKTSIQ
+441 DKVSTQIQ
-447 AQDIE
+447 GAED
-452 IKSANTKDKMDFL
+452 NPVTMTKDKMDFL
-465 SIQPEMTEQHSL
+465 SIQPVTAEQPPL
-477 PEKNQTETVNSAF
+477 PEKNQTETANSAF
-490 DNSKNTPAPEKN
+490 DNSMNTAAPAENK
-502 RSSEVEKAEN
+502 SSESEKAKE
-512 PNKQNYSSID
+512 PGYGTID
-522 NLIENFNLIEPDSEQ
+522 NLIENFNLIEADSEQ
-537 TEPTNSEAE
+537 TESTKSEAE
-546 TAVNAVSP
+546 TAENAVNLV
-554 IQENISVEVETE
+554 QENIRVEVKTE
-566 TVAKPH
+566 TVDKPRA
-572 TEVKETETDKAPKT
+572 EVKETETDKAPKT

-591 KAGRKKLAD
+591 KASRKKLAG
-600 LFSDDRKPV
+600 LFADNRKPIG
-609 EKTAD
+609 KTAEPD
-614 PESEHGQIKT
+614 AQIKT
-624 TETVSHQINTEAVS
+624 TETVTHQIDSEAVS

-643 SAQNGMRELEQLRL
+643 SAQNGMRELEQL
-657 KEPTSSPRP
+657 
-666 VQVMDDS
+666 
-673 QGLDSLA
+673 
-680 SGAKNMAELEALV
+680 
-693 SERNL
+693 
-698 KKQSE
+698 
-703 TESSEIVED
+703 
-712 SVKAKHMEARDRG
+712 
-725 MQFLRWLADGL
+725 
-736 GDGSIAVNRSGATV
+736 
-750 HFIEQGMLLVTPAV
+750 
-764 FRDYAGGVFN
+764 
-774 KSDTESL
+774 
-781 GPLTQKGFEA
+781 
-791 LRLHARTKKS
+791 
-801 SLHRVLT
+801 
-808 TNGSN
+808 
-813 RRLFYCYL
+813 
-821 IPEHNI
+821 
-827 KHIIQ
+827 
-832 PGSRPQNN
+832 
-840 TDIKLDESDLL
+840 
-851 VMEQK
+851 

>member
-1 MKTSLI
+1 
-7 TLASSLMLIGGS
+7 
-19 MLYLINTKK
+19 
-28 SAEPASHNDEDSHR
+28 
-42 DQNIVNDRFRIL
+42 
-54 KAHELIQVLDL
+54 
-65 SPQISGIKMNL
+65 
-76 GLSDENWSKDALPFL
+76 
-91 EKYIAFV
+91 
-98 QRLPASESH
+98 
-107 HHAGDGGLVRHTL
+107 
-120 DVAALALVASTSQSW
+120 
-135 PPNAKTEEIA
+135 
-145 KKTAAWRYGIMC
+145 
-157 AALLHDVGKTV
+157 LHDVGKTV
-168 TGFQVELFDSGT
+168 TGFQVELFDSAI

-188 PDAGSMAESGKL
+188 PDTGSMAESGKL

-353 FPTDNQRIFDTLFE
+353 FPADNQRIFDTLFE

-376 DPHRAIT
+376 DPHRAIN

-395 KVRNVFSVLCFNA
+395 KVRNIFSVLCFNA

-413 DGDYPAEFLGNLSE
+413 DGDYPTEFLGNLSE
-427 VAAKK
+427 VSAKK
-432 EIADVVASE
+432 EIPDVVVSE
-441 DKTSIQ
+441 DKVSTQIQ
-447 AQDIE
+447 GAED
-452 IKSANTKDKMDFL
+452 NPVTMTKDKMDFL
-465 SIQPEMTEQHSL
+465 SIQPVTAEQPPL
-477 PEKNQTETVNSAF
+477 PEKNQTETANSAF
-490 DNSKNTPAPEKN
+490 DNSMNTAAPAENK
-502 RSSEVEKAEN
+502 SSESEKAKE
-512 PNKQNYSSID
+512 PGYGTID
-522 NLIENFNLIEPDSEQ
+522 NLIENFNLIEADSEQ
-537 TEPTNSEAE
+537 TESTKSEAE
-546 TAVNAVSP
+546 TAENAVNLV
-554 IQENISVEVETE
+554 QENIRVEVKTE
-566 TVAKPH
+566 TVDKPRA
-572 TEVKETETDKAPKT
+572 EVKETETDKAPKT

-591 KAGRKKLAD
+591 KASRKKLAG
-600 LFSDDRKPV
+600 LFADNRKPIG
-609 EKTAD
+609 KTAEPD
-614 PESEHGQIKT
+614 AQIKT
-624 TETVSHQINTEAVS
+624 TETVTHQIDSEAVS

-657 KEPTSSPRP
+657 REPTSSPRP

-673 QGLDSLA
+673 EGLDSLA
-680 SGAKNMAELEALV
+680 SGVKNMAELEAIV

-703 TESSEIVED
+703 TESTEIVED

>member
-1 MKTSLI
+1 MKTSLLTI
-7 TLASSLMLIGGS
+7 ASSLMLVSGS
-19 MLYLINTKK
+19 MLYLINTRK
-28 SAEPASHNDEDSHR
+28 STDSVSHNDEVAHIN
-42 DQNIVNDRFRIL
+42 QNIVNDRFRIL
-54 KAHELIQVLDL
+54 NAHELIQVLDL

-145 KKTAAWRYGIMC
+145 KKTAVWRYGIMC

-168 TGFQVELFDSGT
+168 TGFQVELFDSAI

-188 PDAGSMAESGKL
+188 PDTGSMAESGKL

-353 FPTDNQRIFDTLFE
+353 FPADNQRIFDTLFE

-376 DPHRAIT
+376 DPHRAIN

-395 KVRNVFSVLCFNA
+395 KVRNIFSVLCFNA

-413 DGDYPAEFLGNLSE
+413 DGDYPTEFLGNLSE
-427 VAAKK
+427 VSAKK
-432 EIADVVASE
+432 EIPDVVVSE
-441 DKTSIQ
+441 DKVSTQIQ
-447 AQDIE
+447 GAED
-452 IKSANTKDKMDFL
+452 NPVTMTKDKMDFL
-465 SIQPEMTEQHSL
+465 SIQPVTAEQPPL
-477 PEKNQTETVNSAF
+477 PEKNQTETANSAF
-490 DNSKNTPAPEKN
+490 DNSMNTAAPAENK
-502 RSSEVEKAEN
+502 SSESEKAKE
-512 PNKQNYSSID
+512 PGYGTID
-522 NLIENFNLIEPDSEQ
+522 NLIENFNLIEADSEQ
-537 TEPTNSEAE
+537 TESTKSEAE
-546 TAVNAVSP
+546 TAENAVNLV
-554 IQENISVEVETE
+554 QENIRVEVKTE
-566 TVAKPH
+566 TVDKPRA
-572 TEVKETETDKAPKT
+572 EVKETETDKAPKT

-591 KAGRKKLAD
+591 KASRKKLAG
-600 LFSDDRKPV
+600 LFADNRKPIG
-609 EKTAD
+609 KTAEPD
-614 PESEHGQIKT
+614 AQIKT
-624 TETVSHQINTEAVS
+624 TETVTHQIDSEAVS

-657 KEPTSSPRP
+657 REPTSSPRP

-673 QGLDSLA
+673 EGLDSLA
-680 SGAKNMAELEALV
+680 SGVKNMAELEAIV

-703 TESSEIVED
+703 TESTEIVED

-791 LRLHARTKKS
+791 LRL
-801 SLHRVLT
+801 
-808 TNGSN
+808 
-813 RRLFYCYL
+813 
-821 IPEHNI
+821 
-827 KHIIQ
+827 
-832 PGSRPQNN
+832 
-840 TDIKLDESDLL
+840 
-851 VMEQK
+851 

>member
-1 MKTSLI
+1 MKTSLLTI
-7 TLASSLMLIGGS
+7 ASSLMLVSGS
-19 MLYLINTKK
+19 MLYLINTRK
-28 SAEPASHNDEDSHR
+28 STDSVSHNDEVAHIN
-42 DQNIVNDRFRIL
+42 QNIVNDRFRIL
-54 KAHELIQVLDL
+54 NAHELIQVLDL
-65 SPQISGIKMNL
+65 SPQIFGIKMNL

-145 KKTAAWRYGIMC
+145 KKTAVWRYGIMC

-168 TGFQVELFDSGT
+168 TGFQVELFDSAI

-188 PDAGSMAESGKL
+188 PDTGSMAESGKL

-353 FPTDNQRIFDTLFE
+353 FPADNQRIFDTLFE

-376 DPHRAIT
+376 DPHRAIN

-395 KVRNVFSVLCFNA
+395 KVRNIFSVLCFNA

-413 DGDYPAEFLGNLSE
+413 DGDYPTEFLGNLSE
-427 VAAKK
+427 VSAKK
-432 EIADVVASE
+432 EIPDVVVSE
-441 DKTSIQ
+441 DKVSTQIQ
-447 AQDIE
+447 GAED
-452 IKSANTKDKMDFL
+452 NPVTMTKDKMDFL
-465 SIQPEMTEQHSL
+465 SIQPVTAEQPPL
-477 PEKNQTETVNSAF
+477 PEKNQTETANSAF
-490 DNSKNTPAPEKN
+490 DNSMNTAAPAENK
-502 RSSEVEKAEN
+502 SSESEKAKE
-512 PNKQNYSSID
+512 PGYGTID
-522 NLIENFNLIEPDSEQ
+522 NLIENFNLIEADSEQ
-537 TEPTNSEAE
+537 TESTKSEAE
-546 TAVNAVSP
+546 TAENAVNLV
-554 IQENISVEVETE
+554 QENIRVEVKTE
-566 TVAKPH
+566 TVDKPRA
-572 TEVKETETDKAPKT
+572 EVKETETDKAPKT

-591 KAGRKKLAD
+591 KASRK
-600 LFSDDRKPV
+600 
-609 EKTAD
+609 
-614 PESEHGQIKT
+614 
-624 TETVSHQINTEAVS
+624 
-638 LPESE
+638 
-643 SAQNGMRELEQLRL
+643 
-657 KEPTSSPRP
+657 
-666 VQVMDDS
+666 
-673 QGLDSLA
+673 
-680 SGAKNMAELEALV
+680 
-693 SERNL
+693 
-698 KKQSE
+698 
-703 TESSEIVED
+703 
-712 SVKAKHMEARDRG
+712 
-725 MQFLRWLADGL
+725 
-736 GDGSIAVNRSGATV
+736 
-750 HFIEQGMLLVTPAV
+750 
-764 FRDYAGGVFN
+764 
-774 KSDTESL
+774 
-781 GPLTQKGFEA
+781 
-791 LRLHARTKKS
+791 
-801 SLHRVLT
+801 
-808 TNGSN
+808 
-813 RRLFYCYL
+813 
-821 IPEHNI
+821 
-827 KHIIQ
+827 
-832 PGSRPQNN
+832 
-840 TDIKLDESDLL
+840 
-851 VMEQK
+851 

>member
-1 MKTSLI
+1 MKTSLLTI
-7 TLASSLMLIGGS
+7 ASSLMLVSGS
-19 MLYLINTKK
+19 MLYLINTRK
-28 SAEPASHNDEDSHR
+28 STDSVSHNDEVAHIN
-42 DQNIVNDRFRIL
+42 QNIVNDRFRIL
-54 KAHELIQVLDL
+54 NAHELIQVLDL

-145 KKTAAWRYGIMC
+145 KKTAVWRYGIMC

-168 TGFQVELFDSGT
+168 TGFQVELFDSAI

-188 PDAGSMAESGKL
+188 PDTGSMAESGKL

-230 HVRQWLATTDPNLM
+230 HVRQWLATTDSNLM

-353 FPTDNQRIFDTLFE
+353 FPADNQRIFDTLFE

-376 DPHRAIT
+376 DPHRAIN

-395 KVRNVFSVLCFNA
+395 KVRNIFSVLCFNA

-413 DGDYPAEFLGNLSE
+413 DGDYPTEFLGNLSE
-427 VAAKK
+427 VSAKK
-432 EIADVVASE
+432 EIPDVVVSE
-441 DKTSIQ
+441 DKVSTQIQ
-447 AQDIE
+447 GAED
-452 IKSANTKDKMDFL
+452 NPVTMTKDKMDFL
-465 SIQPEMTEQHSL
+465 SIQPVTAEQPPL
-477 PEKNQTETVNSAF
+477 PEKNQTETANSAF
-490 DNSKNTPAPEKN
+490 DNSMNTAAPAENK
-502 RSSEVEKAEN
+502 SSESEKAKE
-512 PNKQNYSSID
+512 PGYGTID
-522 NLIENFNLIEPDSEQ
+522 NLIENFNLIEADSEQ
-537 TEPTNSEAE
+537 TESTKSEAE
-546 TAVNAVSP
+546 TAENAVNLV
-554 IQENISVEVETE
+554 QENIRVEVKTE
-566 TVAKPH
+566 TVDKPRA
-572 TEVKETETDKAPKT
+572 EVKETETDKAPKT

-591 KAGRKKLAD
+591 KASRKKLAG
-600 LFSDDRKPV
+600 LFADNRKPIG
-609 EKTAD
+609 KTAEPD
-614 PESEHGQIKT
+614 AQIKT
-624 TETVSHQINTEAVS
+624 TETVTHQIDSEAVS

-643 SAQNGMRELEQLRL
+643 SAQNGMRELERLRL
-657 KEPTSSPRP
+657 REPTSSPRP

-673 QGLDSLA
+673 EGLDSLA
-680 SGAKNMAELEALV
+680 SGVKNMAELEAIV

-703 TESSEIVED
+703 TESTEIVED

-774 KSDTESL
+774 KSNTESL

>member
-1 MKTSLI
+1 
-7 TLASSLMLIGGS
+7 
-19 MLYLINTKK
+19 
-28 SAEPASHNDEDSHR
+28 
-42 DQNIVNDRFRIL
+42 
-54 KAHELIQVLDL
+54 
-65 SPQISGIKMNL
+65 
-76 GLSDENWSKDALPFL
+76 LPFL

-145 KKTAAWRYGIMC
+145 KKTAVWRYGIMC

-168 TGFQVELFDSGT
+168 TGFQVELFDSAI

-188 PDAGSMAESGKL
+188 PDTGSMAESGKL

-353 FPTDNQRIFDTLFE
+353 FPADNQRIFDTLFE

-376 DPHRAIT
+376 DPHRAIN

-395 KVRNVFSVLCFNA
+395 KVRNIFSVLCFNA

-413 DGDYPAEFLGNLSE
+413 DGDYPTEFLGNLSE
-427 VAAKK
+427 VSAKK
-432 EIADVVASE
+432 EIPDVVVSE
-441 DKTSIQ
+441 DKVSTQIQ
-447 AQDIE
+447 GAED
-452 IKSANTKDKMDFL
+452 NPVTMTKDKMDFL
-465 SIQPEMTEQHSL
+465 SIQPVTAEQPPL
-477 PEKNQTETVNSAF
+477 PEKNQTETANSAF
-490 DNSKNTPAPEKN
+490 DNSMNTAAPAENK
-502 RSSEVEKAEN
+502 SSESEKAKE
-512 PNKQNYSSID
+512 PGYGTID
-522 NLIENFNLIEPDSEQ
+522 NLIENFNLIEADSEQ
-537 TEPTNSEAE
+537 TESTKSEAE
-546 TAVNAVSP
+546 TAENAVNLV
-554 IQENISVEVETE
+554 QENIRVEVKTE
-566 TVAKPH
+566 TVDKPRA
-572 TEVKETETDKAPKT
+572 EVKETETDKAPKT

-591 KAGRKKLAD
+591 KASRKKLAG
-600 LFSDDRKPV
+600 LFADNRKPIG
-609 EKTAD
+609 KTAEPD
-614 PESEHGQIKT
+614 AQIKT
-624 TETVSHQINTEAVS
+624 TETVTHQIDSEAVS

-657 KEPTSSPRP
+657 REPTSSPRP

-673 QGLDSLA
+673 EGLDSLA
-680 SGAKNMAELEALV
+680 SGVKNMAELEAIV

-703 TESSEIVED
+703 TESTEIVED

>member
-1 MKTSLI
+1 MKTSLLTI
-7 TLASSLMLIGGS
+7 ASSLMLVSGS
-19 MLYLINTKK
+19 MLYLINTRK
-28 SAEPASHNDEDSHR
+28 STDSVSHNDEVAHIN
-42 DQNIVNDRFRIL
+42 QNIVNDRFRIL
-54 KAHELIQVLDL
+54 NAHELIQVLDL

-145 KKTAAWRYGIMC
+145 KKTAVWRYGIMC

-168 TGFQVELFDSGT
+168 TGFQVELFDSAI

-188 PDAGSMAESGKL
+188 PDTGSMAESGKL

-321 FRKGDRIYLMSK
+321 FRKGNRIYLMSK

-353 FPTDNQRIFDTLFE
+353 FPADNQRIFDTLFE

-376 DPHRAIT
+376 DPHRAIN

-395 KVRNVFSVLCFNA
+395 KVRNIFSVLCFNA

-413 DGDYPAEFLGNLSE
+413 DGDYPTEFLGNLSE
-427 VAAKK
+427 VSAKK
-432 EIADVVASE
+432 EIPDVVVSE
-441 DKTSIQ
+441 DKVSTQIQ
-447 AQDIE
+447 GAED
-452 IKSANTKDKMDFL
+452 NPVTMTKDKMDFL
-465 SIQPEMTEQHSL
+465 SIQPVTAEQPPL
-477 PEKNQTETVNSAF
+477 PEKNQTETANSAF
-490 DNSKNTPAPEKN
+490 DNSMNTAAPAENK
-502 RSSEVEKAEN
+502 SSESEKAKE
-512 PNKQNYSSID
+512 PGYGTID
-522 NLIENFNLIEPDSEQ
+522 NLIENFNLIEADSEQ
-537 TEPTNSEAE
+537 TESTKSEAE
-546 TAVNAVSP
+546 TAENAVNLV
-554 IQENISVEVETE
+554 QENIRVEVKTE
-566 TVAKPH
+566 TVDKPRA
-572 TEVKETETDKAPKT
+572 EVKETETDKAPKT

-591 KAGRKKLAD
+591 KASRKKLAG
-600 LFSDDRKPV
+600 LFADNRKPIG
-609 EKTAD
+609 KTAEPD
-614 PESEHGQIKT
+614 AQIKT
-624 TETVSHQINTEAVS
+624 TETVTHQIDSEAVS

-643 SAQNGMRELEQLRL
+643 SAQNGMRELEQ
-657 KEPTSSPRP
+657 
-666 VQVMDDS
+666 
-673 QGLDSLA
+673 
-680 SGAKNMAELEALV
+680 
-693 SERNL
+693 
-698 KKQSE
+698 
-703 TESSEIVED
+703 
-712 SVKAKHMEARDRG
+712 
-725 MQFLRWLADGL
+725 
-736 GDGSIAVNRSGATV
+736 
-750 HFIEQGMLLVTPAV
+750 
-764 FRDYAGGVFN
+764 
-774 KSDTESL
+774 
-781 GPLTQKGFEA
+781 
-791 LRLHARTKKS
+791 
-801 SLHRVLT
+801 
-808 TNGSN
+808 
-813 RRLFYCYL
+813 
-821 IPEHNI
+821 
-827 KHIIQ
+827 
-832 PGSRPQNN
+832 
-840 TDIKLDESDLL
+840 
-851 VMEQK
+851 

>member
-1 MKTSLI
+1 
-7 TLASSLMLIGGS
+7 
-19 MLYLINTKK
+19 
-28 SAEPASHNDEDSHR
+28 
-42 DQNIVNDRFRIL
+42 
-54 KAHELIQVLDL
+54 
-65 SPQISGIKMNL
+65 
-76 GLSDENWSKDALPFL
+76 
-91 EKYIAFV
+91 
-98 QRLPASESH
+98 
-107 HHAGDGGLVRHTL
+107 
-120 DVAALALVASTSQSW
+120 
-135 PPNAKTEEIA
+135 
-145 KKTAAWRYGIMC
+145 
-157 AALLHDVGKTV
+157 
-168 TGFQVELFDSGT
+168 
-180 SLEKLLWL
+180 
-188 PDAGSMAESGKL
+188 
-200 YYRVEFP
+200 
-207 DAKSAYSTHAEIAWT
+207 
-222 FFQALVPS
+222 
-230 HVRQWLATTDPNLM
+230 M

-353 FPTDNQRIFDTLFE
+353 FPADNQRIFDTLFE

-376 DPHRAIT
+376 DPHRAIN

-395 KVRNVFSVLCFNA
+395 KVRNIFSVLCFNA

-413 DGDYPAEFLGNLSE
+413 DGDYPTEFLGNLSE
-427 VAAKK
+427 VSAKK
-432 EIADVVASE
+432 EIPDVVVSE
-441 DKTSIQ
+441 DKVSTQIQ
-447 AQDIE
+447 GAED
-452 IKSANTKDKMDFL
+452 NPVTMTKDKMDFL
-465 SIQPEMTEQHSL
+465 SIQPVTAEQPPL
-477 PEKNQTETVNSAF
+477 PEKNQTETANSAF
-490 DNSKNTPAPEKN
+490 DNSMNTAAPAENK
-502 RSSEVEKAEN
+502 SSESEKAKE
-512 PNKQNYSSID
+512 PGYGTID
-522 NLIENFNLIEPDSEQ
+522 NLIENFNLIEADSEQ
-537 TEPTNSEAE
+537 TESTKSEAE
-546 TAVNAVSP
+546 TAENAVNLV
-554 IQENISVEVETE
+554 QENIRVEVKTE
-566 TVAKPH
+566 TVDKPRA
-572 TEVKETETDKAPKT
+572 EVKETETDKAPKT

-591 KAGRKKLAD
+591 KASRKKLAG
-600 LFSDDRKPV
+600 LFADNRKPIG
-609 EKTAD
+609 KTAEPD
-614 PESEHGQIKT
+614 AQIKT
-624 TETVSHQINTEAVS
+624 TETVTHQIDSEAVS

-657 KEPTSSPRP
+657 REPTSSPRP

-673 QGLDSLA
+673 EGLDSLA
-680 SGAKNMAELEALV
+680 SGVKNMAELEAIV

-703 TESSEIVED
+703 TESTEIVED

>member
-1 MKTSLI
+1 MKTSLLTI
-7 TLASSLMLIGGS
+7 ASSLMLVSGS
-19 MLYLINTKK
+19 MLYLINTRK
-28 SAEPASHNDEDSHR
+28 STDSVSHNDEVAHIN
-42 DQNIVNDRFRIL
+42 QNIVNDRFRIL
-54 KAHELIQVLDL
+54 NAHELIQVLDL

-145 KKTAAWRYGIMC
+145 KKTAVWRYGIMC

-168 TGFQVELFDSGT
+168 TGFQVELFDSAI

-188 PDAGSMAESGKL
+188 PDTGSMAESGKL

-353 FPTDNQRIFDTLFE
+353 FPADNQRIFDTLFE

-376 DPHRAIT
+376 DPHRAIN

-395 KVRNVFSVLCFNA
+395 KVRNIFSVLCFNA

-413 DGDYPAEFLGNLSE
+413 DGDYPTEFLGNLSE
-427 VAAKK
+427 VSAKK
-432 EIADVVASE
+432 EIPDVVVSE
-441 DKTSIQ
+441 DKVSTQIQ
-447 AQDIE
+447 GAED
-452 IKSANTKDKMDFL
+452 NPVTMTKDKMDFL
-465 SIQPEMTEQHSL
+465 SIQPVTAEQPPL
-477 PEKNQTETVNSAF
+477 PEKNQTETANSAF
-490 DNSKNTPAPEKN
+490 DNSMNTAAPAENK
-502 RSSEVEKAEN
+502 SSESEKAKE
-512 PNKQNYSSID
+512 PGYGTID
-522 NLIENFNLIEPDSEQ
+522 NLIENFNLIEADSEQ
-537 TEPTNSEAE
+537 TESTKSEAE
-546 TAVNAVSP
+546 TAENAVNLV
-554 IQENISVEVETE
+554 QENIRVEVKTE
-566 TVAKPH
+566 TVDKPRA
-572 TEVKETETDKAPKT
+572 EVKETETDKAPKT

-591 KAGRKKLAD
+591 KASRKKLAG
-600 LFSDDRKPV
+600 LFADNRKPIG
-609 EKTAD
+609 KTAEPD
-614 PESEHGQIKT
+614 AQIKT
-624 TETVSHQINTEAVS
+624 TETVTHQIDSEAVS
-638 LPESE
+638 LPES
-643 SAQNGMRELEQLRL
+643 
-657 KEPTSSPRP
+657 
-666 VQVMDDS
+666 
-673 QGLDSLA
+673 
-680 SGAKNMAELEALV
+680 
-693 SERNL
+693 
-698 KKQSE
+698 
-703 TESSEIVED
+703 
-712 SVKAKHMEARDRG
+712 
-725 MQFLRWLADGL
+725 
-736 GDGSIAVNRSGATV
+736 
-750 HFIEQGMLLVTPAV
+750 
-764 FRDYAGGVFN
+764 
-774 KSDTESL
+774 
-781 GPLTQKGFEA
+781 
-791 LRLHARTKKS
+791 
-801 SLHRVLT
+801 
-808 TNGSN
+808 
-813 RRLFYCYL
+813 
-821 IPEHNI
+821 
-827 KHIIQ
+827 
-832 PGSRPQNN
+832 
-840 TDIKLDESDLL
+840 
-851 VMEQK
+851 

>member
-1 MKTSLI
+1 MKTSLLTI
-7 TLASSLMLIGGS
+7 ASSLMLVSGS
-19 MLYLINTKK
+19 MLYLINTRK
-28 SAEPASHNDEDSHR
+28 STDSVSHNDEVAHIN
-42 DQNIVNDRFRIL
+42 QNIVNDRFRIL
-54 KAHELIQVLDL
+54 NAHELIQVLDL

-145 KKTAAWRYGIMC
+145 KKTAVWRYGIMC

-168 TGFQVELFDSGT
+168 TGFQVELFDSAI

-188 PDAGSMAESGKL
+188 PDTGSMAESGKL

-353 FPTDNQRIFDTLFE
+353 FPADNQRIFDTLFE

-376 DPHRAIT
+376 DPHRAIN

-395 KVRNVFSVLCFNA
+395 KVRNIFSVLCFNA

-413 DGDYPAEFLGNLSE
+413 DGDYPTEFLGNLSE
-427 VAAKK
+427 VSAKK
-432 EIADVVASE
+432 EIPDVVVSE
-441 DKTSIQ
+441 DKVSTQIQ
-447 AQDIE
+447 GAED
-452 IKSANTKDKMDFL
+452 NPVTMTKDKMDFL
-465 SIQPEMTEQHSL
+465 SIQPVTAEQPPL
-477 PEKNQTETVNSAF
+477 PEKNQTETANSAF
-490 DNSKNTPAPEKN
+490 DNSMNTAAPAENK
-502 RSSEVEKAEN
+502 SSESEKAKE
-512 PNKQNYSSID
+512 PGYGTID
-522 NLIENFNLIEPDSEQ
+522 NLIENFNLIEADSEQ
-537 TEPTNSEAE
+537 TESTKSEAE
-546 TAVNAVSP
+546 TAENAVNLV
-554 IQENISVEVETE
+554 QENIRVEVKTE
-566 TVAKPH
+566 TVDKPRA
-572 TEVKETETDKAPKT
+572 EVKETETDKAPKT

-591 KAGRKKLAD
+591 KASRKKLAG
-600 LFSDDRKPV
+600 LFADNRKPIG
-609 EKTAD
+609 KTAEPD
-614 PESEHGQIKT
+614 AQIKT
-624 TETVSHQINTEAVS
+624 TETVTHQIDSEAVS

-657 KEPTSSPRP
+657 REPTSSPRP

-673 QGLDSLA
+673 EGLDSLA
-680 SGAKNMAELEALV
+680 SGVKNMTELEAIV

-703 TESSEIVED
+703 TESTEIVED
-712 SVKAKHMEARDRG
+712 SVKAKHM
-725 MQFLRWLADGL
+725 
-736 GDGSIAVNRSGATV
+736 
-750 HFIEQGMLLVTPAV
+750 
-764 FRDYAGGVFN
+764 
-774 KSDTESL
+774 
-781 GPLTQKGFEA
+781 
-791 LRLHARTKKS
+791 
-801 SLHRVLT
+801 
-808 TNGSN
+808 
-813 RRLFYCYL
+813 
-821 IPEHNI
+821 
-827 KHIIQ
+827 
-832 PGSRPQNN
+832 
-840 TDIKLDESDLL
+840 
-851 VMEQK
+851 

>member
-1 MKTSLI
+1 MKTSLLTI
-7 TLASSLMLIGGS
+7 ASSLMLVSGS
-19 MLYLINTKK
+19 MLYLINTRK
-28 SAEPASHNDEDSHR
+28 STDSVSHNDEVAHIN
-42 DQNIVNDRFRIL
+42 QNIVNDRFRIL
-54 KAHELIQVLDL
+54 NAHELIQVLDL

-145 KKTAAWRYGIMC
+145 KKTAVWRYGIMC

-168 TGFQVELFDSGT
+168 TGFQVELFDSAI

-188 PDAGSMAESGKL
+188 PDTGSMAESGKL

-230 HVRQWLATTDPNLM
+230 HVRQWLATTDSNLM

-353 FPTDNQRIFDTLFE
+353 FPADNQRIFDTLFE

-376 DPHRAIT
+376 DPHRAIN

-395 KVRNVFSVLCFNA
+395 KVRNIFSVLCFNA

-413 DGDYPAEFLGNLSE
+413 DGDYPTEFLGNLSE
-427 VAAKK
+427 VSAKK
-432 EIADVVASE
+432 EIPDVVVSE
-441 DKTSIQ
+441 DKVSTQIQ
-447 AQDIE
+447 GAED
-452 IKSANTKDKMDFL
+452 NPVTMTKDKMDFL
-465 SIQPEMTEQHSL
+465 SIQPVTAEQPPL
-477 PEKNQTETVNSAF
+477 PEKNQTETANSAF
-490 DNSKNTPAPEKN
+490 DNSMNTAAPAENK
-502 RSSEVEKAEN
+502 SSESEKAKE
-512 PNKQNYSSID
+512 PGYGTID
-522 NLIENFNLIEPDSEQ
+522 NLIENFNLIEADSEQ
-537 TEPTNSEAE
+537 TESTKSEAE
-546 TAVNAVSP
+546 TAENAVNLV
-554 IQENISVEVETE
+554 QENIRVEVKTE
-566 TVAKPH
+566 TVDKPRA
-572 TEVKETETDKAPKT
+572 EVKETETDKAPKT

-591 KAGRKKLAD
+591 KASRKKLAG
-600 LFSDDRKPV
+600 LFADNRKPIG
-609 EKTAD
+609 KTAEPD
-614 PESEHGQIKT
+614 AQIKT
-624 TETVSHQINTEAVS
+624 TETVTHQIDSEAVS

-657 KEPTSSPRP
+657 REPTSSPRP

-673 QGLDSLA
+673 EGLDSLA
-680 SGAKNMAELEALV
+680 SGVKNMAELEAIV

-703 TESSEIVED
+703 TESTEIVED

-764 FRDYAGGVFN
+764 FRDYADGVFN

>member
-1 MKTSLI
+1 
-7 TLASSLMLIGGS
+7 
-19 MLYLINTKK
+19 
-28 SAEPASHNDEDSHR
+28 
-42 DQNIVNDRFRIL
+42 
-54 KAHELIQVLDL
+54 
-65 SPQISGIKMNL
+65 
-76 GLSDENWSKDALPFL
+76 
-91 EKYIAFV
+91 
-98 QRLPASESH
+98 
-107 HHAGDGGLVRHTL
+107 
-120 DVAALALVASTSQSW
+120 
-135 PPNAKTEEIA
+135 
-145 KKTAAWRYGIMC
+145 
-157 AALLHDVGKTV
+157 
-168 TGFQVELFDSGT
+168 
-180 SLEKLLWL
+180 
-188 PDAGSMAESGKL
+188 
-200 YYRVEFP
+200 
-207 DAKSAYSTHAEIAWT
+207 
-222 FFQALVPS
+222 
-230 HVRQWLATTDPNLM
+230 
-244 ITLRNYLSGKKDG
+244 
-257 SPLEQL
+257 
-263 IKNADMTS
+263 
-271 VSRDL
+271 
-276 RSGSRQRFSTAKR
+276 KR

-353 FPTDNQRIFDTLFE
+353 FPADNQRIFDTLFE

-376 DPHRAIT
+376 DPHRAIN

-395 KVRNVFSVLCFNA
+395 KVRNIFSVLCFNA

-413 DGDYPAEFLGNLSE
+413 DGDYPTEFLGNLSE
-427 VAAKK
+427 VSAKK
-432 EIADVVASE
+432 EIPDVVVSE
-441 DKTSIQ
+441 DKVSTQIQ
-447 AQDIE
+447 GAED
-452 IKSANTKDKMDFL
+452 NPVTMTKDKMDFL
-465 SIQPEMTEQHSL
+465 SIQPVTAEQPPL
-477 PEKNQTETVNSAF
+477 PEKNQTETANSAF
-490 DNSKNTPAPEKN
+490 DNSMNTAAPAENK
-502 RSSEVEKAEN
+502 SSESEKAKE
-512 PNKQNYSSID
+512 PGYGTID
-522 NLIENFNLIEPDSEQ
+522 NLIENFNLIEADSEQ
-537 TEPTNSEAE
+537 TESTKSEAE
-546 TAVNAVSP
+546 TAENAVNLV
-554 IQENISVEVETE
+554 QENIRVEVKTE
-566 TVAKPH
+566 TVDKPRA
-572 TEVKETETDKAPKT
+572 EVKETETDKAPKT

-591 KAGRKKLAD
+591 KASRKKLAG
-600 LFSDDRKPV
+600 LFADNRKPIG
-609 EKTAD
+609 KTAEPD
-614 PESEHGQIKT
+614 AQIKT
-624 TETVSHQINTEAVS
+624 TETVTHQIDSEAVS

-657 KEPTSSPRP
+657 REPTSSPRP

-673 QGLDSLA
+673 EGLDSLA
-680 SGAKNMAELEALV
+680 SGVKNMTELEAIV

-703 TESSEIVED
+703 TESTEIVED

>member
-1 MKTSLI
+1 MKTSLLTI
-7 TLASSLMLIGGS
+7 ASSLMLVSGS
-19 MLYLINTKK
+19 MLYLINTRK
-28 SAEPASHNDEDSHR
+28 STDSVSHNDEVAHIN
-42 DQNIVNDRFRIL
+42 QNIVNDRFRIL
-54 KAHELIQVLDL
+54 NAHELIQVLDL

-145 KKTAAWRYGIMC
+145 KKTAVWRYGIMC

-168 TGFQVELFDSGT
+168 TGFQVELFDSAI

-188 PDAGSMAESGKL
+188 PDTGSMAESGKL

-353 FPTDNQRIFDTLFE
+353 FPADNQRIFDTLFE

-376 DPHRAIT
+376 DPHRAIN

-395 KVRNVFSVLCFNA
+395 KVRNIFSVLCFNA

-413 DGDYPAEFLGNLSE
+413 DGDYPTEFLGNLSE
-427 VAAKK
+427 VSAKK
-432 EIADVVASE
+432 EIPDVVVSE
-441 DKTSIQ
+441 DKVSTQIQ
-447 AQDIE
+447 GAED
-452 IKSANTKDKMDFL
+452 NPVTMTKDKMDFL
-465 SIQPEMTEQHSL
+465 SIQPVTAEQPPL
-477 PEKNQTETVNSAF
+477 PEKNQTETANSAF
-490 DNSKNTPAPEKN
+490 DNSMNTAAPAENK
-502 RSSEVEKAEN
+502 SSESEKAKE
-512 PNKQNYSSID
+512 PGYGTID
-522 NLIENFNLIEPDSEQ
+522 NLIENFNLIEADSEQ
-537 TEPTNSEAE
+537 TESTKSEAE
-546 TAVNAVSP
+546 TAENAVNLV
-554 IQENISVEVETE
+554 QENIRVEVKTE
-566 TVAKPH
+566 TVDKPRA
-572 TEVKETETDKAPKT
+572 EVKETETDKAPKT

-591 KAGRKKLAD
+591 KASRKKLAG
-600 LFSDDRKPV
+600 LFADNRKPIG
-609 EKTAD
+609 KTAEPD
-614 PESEHGQIKT
+614 AQIKT
-624 TETVSHQINTEAVS
+624 TETVTHQIDSEAVS

-657 KEPTSSPRP
+657 REPTSSPRP

-673 QGLDSLA
+673 EGLDSLA
-680 SGAKNMAELEALV
+680 SGVKNMAELEAIV

-703 TESSEIVED
+703 TE
-712 SVKAKHMEARDRG
+712 
-725 MQFLRWLADGL
+725 
-736 GDGSIAVNRSGATV
+736 
-750 HFIEQGMLLVTPAV
+750 
-764 FRDYAGGVFN
+764 
-774 KSDTESL
+774 
-781 GPLTQKGFEA
+781 
-791 LRLHARTKKS
+791 
-801 SLHRVLT
+801 
-808 TNGSN
+808 
-813 RRLFYCYL
+813 
-821 IPEHNI
+821 
-827 KHIIQ
+827 
-832 PGSRPQNN
+832 
-840 TDIKLDESDLL
+840 
-851 VMEQK
+851 

>member
-1 MKTSLI
+1 
-7 TLASSLMLIGGS
+7 
-19 MLYLINTKK
+19 
-28 SAEPASHNDEDSHR
+28 
-42 DQNIVNDRFRIL
+42 
-54 KAHELIQVLDL
+54 
-65 SPQISGIKMNL
+65 
-76 GLSDENWSKDALPFL
+76 
-91 EKYIAFV
+91 
-98 QRLPASESH
+98 
-107 HHAGDGGLVRHTL
+107 
-120 DVAALALVASTSQSW
+120 
-135 PPNAKTEEIA
+135 
-145 KKTAAWRYGIMC
+145 
-157 AALLHDVGKTV
+157 
-168 TGFQVELFDSGT
+168 
-180 SLEKLLWL
+180 
-188 PDAGSMAESGKL
+188 
-200 YYRVEFP
+200 
-207 DAKSAYSTHAEIAWT
+207 
-222 FFQALVPS
+222 
-230 HVRQWLATTDPNLM
+230 
-244 ITLRNYLSGKKDG
+244 
-257 SPLEQL
+257 
-263 IKNADMTS
+263 
-271 VSRDL
+271 
-276 RSGSRQRFSTAKR
+276 SGSRQRFSTAKR

-353 FPTDNQRIFDTLFE
+353 FPADNQRIFDTLFE

-376 DPHRAIT
+376 DPHRAIN

-395 KVRNVFSVLCFNA
+395 KVRNIFSVLCFNA

-413 DGDYPAEFLGNLSE
+413 DGDYPTEFLGNLSE
-427 VAAKK
+427 VSAKK
-432 EIADVVASE
+432 EIPDVVVSE
-441 DKTSIQ
+441 DKVSTQIQ
-447 AQDIE
+447 GAED
-452 IKSANTKDKMDFL
+452 NPVTMTKDKMDFL
-465 SIQPEMTEQHSL
+465 SIQPVTAEQPPL
-477 PEKNQTETVNSAF
+477 PEKNQTETANSAF
-490 DNSKNTPAPEKN
+490 DNSMNTAAPAENK
-502 RSSEVEKAEN
+502 SSESEKAKE
-512 PNKQNYSSID
+512 PGYGTID
-522 NLIENFNLIEPDSEQ
+522 NLIENFNLIEADSEQ
-537 TEPTNSEAE
+537 TESTKSEAE
-546 TAVNAVSP
+546 TAENAVNLV
-554 IQENISVEVETE
+554 QENIRVEVKTE
-566 TVAKPH
+566 TVDKPRA
-572 TEVKETETDKAPKT
+572 EVKETETDKAPKT

-591 KAGRKKLAD
+591 KASRKKLAG
-600 LFSDDRKPV
+600 LFADNRKPIG
-609 EKTAD
+609 KTAEPD
-614 PESEHGQIKT
+614 AQIKT
-624 TETVSHQINTEAVS
+624 TETVTHQIDSEAVS

-657 KEPTSSPRP
+657 REPTSSPRP

-673 QGLDSLA
+673 EGLDSLA
-680 SGAKNMAELEALV
+680 SGVKNMAELEAIV

-703 TESSEIVED
+703 TESTEIVED

>member
-1 MKTSLI
+1 MKTSLLTI
-7 TLASSLMLIGGS
+7 ASSLMLVSGS
-19 MLYLINTKK
+19 MLYLINTRK
-28 SAEPASHNDEDSHR
+28 STDSVSHNDEVAHIN
-42 DQNIVNDRFRIL
+42 QNIVNDRFRIL
-54 KAHELIQVLDL
+54 NAHELIQVLDL

-145 KKTAAWRYGIMC
+145 KKTAVWRYGIMC

-168 TGFQVELFDSGT
+168 TGFQVELFDSAI

-188 PDAGSMAESGKL
+188 PDTGSMAESGKL

-230 HVRQWLATTDPNLM
+230 HVRQWLATTDSNLM

-353 FPTDNQRIFDTLFE
+353 FPADNQRIFDTLFE

-376 DPHRAIT
+376 DPHRAIN

-395 KVRNVFSVLCFNA
+395 KVRNIFSVLCFNA

-413 DGDYPAEFLGNLSE
+413 DGDYPTEFLGNLSE
-427 VAAKK
+427 VSAKK
-432 EIADVVASE
+432 EIPDVVVSE
-441 DKTSIQ
+441 DKVSTQIQ
-447 AQDIE
+447 GAED
-452 IKSANTKDKMDFL
+452 NPVTMTKDKMDFL
-465 SIQPEMTEQHSL
+465 SIQPVTAEQPPL
-477 PEKNQTETVNSAF
+477 PEKNQTETANSAF
-490 DNSKNTPAPEKN
+490 DNSMNTAAPAENK
-502 RSSEVEKAEN
+502 SSESEKAKE
-512 PNKQNYSSID
+512 PGYGTID
-522 NLIENFNLIEPDSEQ
+522 NLIENFNLIEADSEQ
-537 TEPTNSEAE
+537 TESTKSEAE
-546 TAVNAVSP
+546 TAENAVNLV
-554 IQENISVEVETE
+554 QENIRVEVKTE
-566 TVAKPH
+566 TVDKPRA
-572 TEVKETETDKAPKT
+572 EVKETETDKAPKT

-591 KAGRKKLAD
+591 KASRKKLAG
-600 LFSDDRKPV
+600 LFADNRKPIG
-609 EKTAD
+609 KTAEPD
-614 PESEHGQIKT
+614 AQIKT
-624 TETVSHQINTEAVS
+624 TETVTHQIDSEAVS

-643 SAQNGMRELEQLRL
+643 S
-657 KEPTSSPRP
+657 
-666 VQVMDDS
+666 
-673 QGLDSLA
+673 
-680 SGAKNMAELEALV
+680 
-693 SERNL
+693 
-698 KKQSE
+698 
-703 TESSEIVED
+703 
-712 SVKAKHMEARDRG
+712 
-725 MQFLRWLADGL
+725 
-736 GDGSIAVNRSGATV
+736 
-750 HFIEQGMLLVTPAV
+750 
-764 FRDYAGGVFN
+764 
-774 KSDTESL
+774 
-781 GPLTQKGFEA
+781 
-791 LRLHARTKKS
+791 
-801 SLHRVLT
+801 
-808 TNGSN
+808 
-813 RRLFYCYL
+813 
-821 IPEHNI
+821 
-827 KHIIQ
+827 
-832 PGSRPQNN
+832 
-840 TDIKLDESDLL
+840 
-851 VMEQK
+851 

>member
-1 MKTSLI
+1 M
-7 TLASSLMLIGGS
+7 
-19 MLYLINTKK
+19 
-28 SAEPASHNDEDSHR
+28 
-42 DQNIVNDRFRIL
+42 
-54 KAHELIQVLDL
+54 
-65 SPQISGIKMNL
+65 
-76 GLSDENWSKDALPFL
+76 
-91 EKYIAFV
+91 
-98 QRLPASESH
+98 
-107 HHAGDGGLVRHTL
+107 
-120 DVAALALVASTSQSW
+120 
-135 PPNAKTEEIA
+135 
-145 KKTAAWRYGIMC
+145 

-168 TGFQVELFDSGT
+168 TGFQVELFDSAI

-188 PDAGSMAESGKL
+188 PDTGSMAESGKL

-230 HVRQWLATTDPNLM
+230 HVRQWLATTDSNLM

-353 FPTDNQRIFDTLFE
+353 FPADNQRIFDTLFE

-376 DPHRAIT
+376 DPHRAIN

-395 KVRNVFSVLCFNA
+395 KVRNIFSVLCFNA

-413 DGDYPAEFLGNLSE
+413 DGDYPTEFLGNLSE
-427 VAAKK
+427 VSAKK
-432 EIADVVASE
+432 EIPDVVVSE
-441 DKTSIQ
+441 DKVSTQIQ
-447 AQDIE
+447 GAED
-452 IKSANTKDKMDFL
+452 NPVTMTKDKMDFL
-465 SIQPEMTEQHSL
+465 SIQPVTAEQPPL
-477 PEKNQTETVNSAF
+477 PEKNQTETANSAF
-490 DNSKNTPAPEKN
+490 DNSMNTAAPAENK
-502 RSSEVEKAEN
+502 SSESEKAKE
-512 PNKQNYSSID
+512 PGYGTID
-522 NLIENFNLIEPDSEQ
+522 NLIENFNLIEADSEQ
-537 TEPTNSEAE
+537 TESTKSEAE
-546 TAVNAVSP
+546 TAENAVNLV
-554 IQENISVEVETE
+554 QENIRVEVKTE
-566 TVAKPH
+566 TVDKPRA
-572 TEVKETETDKAPKT
+572 EVKETETDKAPKT

-591 KAGRKKLAD
+591 KASRKKLAG
-600 LFSDDRKPV
+600 LFADNRKPIG
-609 EKTAD
+609 KTAEPD
-614 PESEHGQIKT
+614 AQIKT
-624 TETVSHQINTEAVS
+624 TETVTHQIDSEAVS

-657 KEPTSSPRP
+657 REPTSSPRP

-673 QGLDSLA
+673 EGLDSLA
-680 SGAKNMAELEALV
+680 SGVKNMTELEAIV

-703 TESSEIVED
+703 TESTEIVED

>member
-1 MKTSLI
+1 M
-7 TLASSLMLIGGS
+7 
-19 MLYLINTKK
+19 
-28 SAEPASHNDEDSHR
+28 
-42 DQNIVNDRFRIL
+42 
-54 KAHELIQVLDL
+54 
-65 SPQISGIKMNL
+65 
-76 GLSDENWSKDALPFL
+76 
-91 EKYIAFV
+91 
-98 QRLPASESH
+98 
-107 HHAGDGGLVRHTL
+107 
-120 DVAALALVASTSQSW
+120 
-135 PPNAKTEEIA
+135 
-145 KKTAAWRYGIMC
+145 
-157 AALLHDVGKTV
+157 
-168 TGFQVELFDSGT
+168 TGFQVELFDSAI

-188 PDAGSMAESGKL
+188 PDTGSMAESGKL

-353 FPTDNQRIFDTLFE
+353 FPADNQRIFDTLFE

-376 DPHRAIT
+376 DPHRAIN

-395 KVRNVFSVLCFNA
+395 KVRNIFSVLCFNA

-413 DGDYPAEFLGNLSE
+413 DGDYPTEFLGNLSE
-427 VAAKK
+427 VSAKK
-432 EIADVVASE
+432 EIPDVVVSE
-441 DKTSIQ
+441 DKVSTQIQ
-447 AQDIE
+447 GAED
-452 IKSANTKDKMDFL
+452 NPVTMTKDKMDFL
-465 SIQPEMTEQHSL
+465 SIQPVTAEQPPL
-477 PEKNQTETVNSAF
+477 PEKNQTETANSAF
-490 DNSKNTPAPEKN
+490 DNSMNTAAPAENK
-502 RSSEVEKAEN
+502 SSESEKAKE
-512 PNKQNYSSID
+512 PGYGTID
-522 NLIENFNLIEPDSEQ
+522 NLIENFNLIEADSEQ
-537 TEPTNSEAE
+537 TESTKSEAE
-546 TAVNAVSP
+546 TAENAVNLV
-554 IQENISVEVETE
+554 QENIRVEVKTE
-566 TVAKPH
+566 TVDKPRA
-572 TEVKETETDKAPKT
+572 EVKETETDKAPKT

-591 KAGRKKLAD
+591 KASRKKLAG
-600 LFSDDRKPV
+600 LFADNRKPIG
-609 EKTAD
+609 KTAEPD
-614 PESEHGQIKT
+614 AQIKT
-624 TETVSHQINTEAVS
+624 TETVTHQIDSEAVS

-657 KEPTSSPRP
+657 REPTSSPRP

-673 QGLDSLA
+673 EGLDSLA
-680 SGAKNMAELEALV
+680 SGVKNMAELEAIV

-703 TESSEIVED
+703 TESTEIVED

>member
-1 MKTSLI
+1 
-7 TLASSLMLIGGS
+7 
-19 MLYLINTKK
+19 
-28 SAEPASHNDEDSHR
+28 
-42 DQNIVNDRFRIL
+42 
-54 KAHELIQVLDL
+54 
-65 SPQISGIKMNL
+65 
-76 GLSDENWSKDALPFL
+76 

-145 KKTAAWRYGIMC
+145 KKTAVWRYGIMC

-168 TGFQVELFDSGT
+168 TGFQVELFDSAI

-188 PDAGSMAESGKL
+188 PDTGSMAESGKL

-353 FPTDNQRIFDTLFE
+353 FPADNQRIFDTLFE

-376 DPHRAIT
+376 DPHRAIN

-395 KVRNVFSVLCFNA
+395 KVRNIFSVLCFNA

-413 DGDYPAEFLGNLSE
+413 DGDYPTEFLGNLSE
-427 VAAKK
+427 VSAKK
-432 EIADVVASE
+432 EIPDVVVSE
-441 DKTSIQ
+441 DKVSTQIQ
-447 AQDIE
+447 GAED
-452 IKSANTKDKMDFL
+452 NPVTMTKDKMDFL
-465 SIQPEMTEQHSL
+465 SIQPVTAEQPPL
-477 PEKNQTETVNSAF
+477 PEKNQTETANSAF
-490 DNSKNTPAPEKN
+490 DNSMNTAAPAENK
-502 RSSEVEKAEN
+502 SSESEKAKE
-512 PNKQNYSSID
+512 PGYGTID
-522 NLIENFNLIEPDSEQ
+522 NLIENFNLIEADSEQ
-537 TEPTNSEAE
+537 TESTKSEAE
-546 TAVNAVSP
+546 TAENAVNLV
-554 IQENISVEVETE
+554 QENIRVEVKTE
-566 TVAKPH
+566 TVDKPRA
-572 TEVKETETDKAPKT
+572 EVKETETDKAPKT

-591 KAGRKKLAD
+591 KASRKKLAG
-600 LFSDDRKPV
+600 LFADNRKPIG
-609 EKTAD
+609 KTAEPD
-614 PESEHGQIKT
+614 AQIKT
-624 TETVSHQINTEAVS
+624 TETVTHQIDSEAVS

-657 KEPTSSPRP
+657 REPTSSPRP

-673 QGLDSLA
+673 EGLDSLA
-680 SGAKNMAELEALV
+680 SGVKNMTELEAIV

-703 TESSEIVED
+703 TESTEIVED

>member
-1 MKTSLI
+1 
-7 TLASSLMLIGGS
+7 
-19 MLYLINTKK
+19 
-28 SAEPASHNDEDSHR
+28 
-42 DQNIVNDRFRIL
+42 
-54 KAHELIQVLDL
+54 
-65 SPQISGIKMNL
+65 
-76 GLSDENWSKDALPFL
+76 
-91 EKYIAFV
+91 
-98 QRLPASESH
+98 
-107 HHAGDGGLVRHTL
+107 
-120 DVAALALVASTSQSW
+120 
-135 PPNAKTEEIA
+135 
-145 KKTAAWRYGIMC
+145 
-157 AALLHDVGKTV
+157 
-168 TGFQVELFDSGT
+168 
-180 SLEKLLWL
+180 
-188 PDAGSMAESGKL
+188 
-200 YYRVEFP
+200 
-207 DAKSAYSTHAEIAWT
+207 SAYSTHAEIAWT

-353 FPTDNQRIFDTLFE
+353 FPADNQRIFDTLFE

-376 DPHRAIT
+376 DPHRAIN

-395 KVRNVFSVLCFNA
+395 KVRNIFSVLCFNA

-413 DGDYPAEFLGNLSE
+413 DGDYPTEFLGNLSE
-427 VAAKK
+427 VSAKK
-432 EIADVVASE
+432 EIPDVVVSE
-441 DKTSIQ
+441 DKVSTQIQ
-447 AQDIE
+447 GAED
-452 IKSANTKDKMDFL
+452 NPVTMTKDKMDFL
-465 SIQPEMTEQHSL
+465 SIQPVTAEQPPL
-477 PEKNQTETVNSAF
+477 PEKNQTETANSAF
-490 DNSKNTPAPEKN
+490 DNSMNTAAPAENK
-502 RSSEVEKAEN
+502 SSESEKAKE
-512 PNKQNYSSID
+512 PGYGTID
-522 NLIENFNLIEPDSEQ
+522 NLIENFNLIEADSEQ
-537 TEPTNSEAE
+537 TESTKSEAE
-546 TAVNAVSP
+546 TAENAVNLV
-554 IQENISVEVETE
+554 QENIRVEVKTE
-566 TVAKPH
+566 TVDKPRA
-572 TEVKETETDKAPKT
+572 EVKETETDKAPKT

-591 KAGRKKLAD
+591 KASRKKLAG
-600 LFSDDRKPV
+600 LFADNRKPIG
-609 EKTAD
+609 KTAEPD
-614 PESEHGQIKT
+614 AQIKT
-624 TETVSHQINTEAVS
+624 TETVTHQIDSEAVS

-657 KEPTSSPRP
+657 REPTSSPRP

-673 QGLDSLA
+673 EGLDSLA
-680 SGAKNMAELEALV
+680 SGVKNMAELEAIV

-703 TESSEIVED
+703 TESTEIVED

>member
-1 MKTSLI
+1 EV
-7 TLASSLMLIGGS
+7 AH
-19 MLYLINTKK
+19 IN
-28 SAEPASHNDEDSHR
+28 
-42 DQNIVNDRFRIL
+42 QNIVNDRFRIL
-54 KAHELIQVLDL
+54 NAHELIQVLDL

-145 KKTAAWRYGIMC
+145 KKTAVWRYGIMC

-168 TGFQVELFDSGT
+168 TGFQVELFDSAI

-188 PDAGSMAESGKL
+188 PDTGSMAESGKL

-353 FPTDNQRIFDTLFE
+353 FPADNQRIFDTLFE

-376 DPHRAIT
+376 DPHRAIN

-395 KVRNVFSVLCFNA
+395 KVRNIFSVLCFNA

-413 DGDYPAEFLGNLSE
+413 DGHYPTEFLGNLSE
-427 VAAKK
+427 VSAKK
-432 EIADVVASE
+432 EIPDVVVSE
-441 DKTSIQ
+441 DKVSTQIQ
-447 AQDIE
+447 GAED
-452 IKSANTKDKMDFL
+452 NPVTMTKDKMDFL
-465 SIQPEMTEQHSL
+465 SIQPVTAEQPPL
-477 PEKNQTETVNSAF
+477 PEKNQTETANSAF
-490 DNSKNTPAPEKN
+490 DNSMNTAAPAENK
-502 RSSEVEKAEN
+502 SSESEKAKE
-512 PNKQNYSSID
+512 PGYGTID
-522 NLIENFNLIEPDSEQ
+522 NLIENFNLIEADSEQ
-537 TEPTNSEAE
+537 TESTKSEAE
-546 TAVNAVSP
+546 TAENAVNLV
-554 IQENISVEVETE
+554 QENIRVEVKTE
-566 TVAKPH
+566 TVDKPRA
-572 TEVKETETDKAPKT
+572 EVKETETDKAPKT

-591 KAGRKKLAD
+591 KASRKKLAG
-600 LFSDDRKPV
+600 LFADNRKPIG
-609 EKTAD
+609 KTAEPD
-614 PESEHGQIKT
+614 AQIKT
-624 TETVSHQINTEAVS
+624 TETVTHQIDSEAVS

-643 SAQNGMRELEQLRL
+643 SAQNGMRELERLRL
-657 KEPTSSPRP
+657 REPTSSPRP

-673 QGLDSLA
+673 EGLDSLA
-680 SGAKNMAELEALV
+680 SGVKNMAELEAIV

-703 TESSEIVED
+703 TESTEIVED

-750 HFIEQGMLLVTPAV
+750 HFIEQGMLLVTPTV

-813 RRLFYCYL
+813 RRL
-821 IPEHNI
+821 
-827 KHIIQ
+827 
-832 PGSRPQNN
+832 
-840 TDIKLDESDLL
+840 
-851 VMEQK
+851 

>member
-1 MKTSLI
+1 MKTSLLTI
-7 TLASSLMLIGGS
+7 ASSLMLVSGS
-19 MLYLINTKK
+19 MLYLINTRK
-28 SAEPASHNDEDSHR
+28 STDSVSHNDEVAHIN
-42 DQNIVNDRFRIL
+42 QNIVNDRFRIL
-54 KAHELIQVLDL
+54 NAHELIQVLDL

-145 KKTAAWRYGIMC
+145 KKTAVWRYGIMC

-168 TGFQVELFDSGT
+168 TGFQVELFDSAI

-188 PDAGSMAESGKL
+188 PDTGSMAESGKL

-230 HVRQWLATTDPNLM
+230 HVRQWLATTDSNLM

-353 FPTDNQRIFDTLFE
+353 FPADNQRIFDTLFE

-376 DPHRAIT
+376 DPHRAIN

-395 KVRNVFSVLCFNA
+395 KVRNIFSVLCFNA

-413 DGDYPAEFLGNLSE
+413 DGDYPTEFLGNLSE
-427 VAAKK
+427 VSAKK
-432 EIADVVASE
+432 EIPDVVVSE
-441 DKTSIQ
+441 DKVSTQIQ
-447 AQDIE
+447 GAED
-452 IKSANTKDKMDFL
+452 NPVTMTKDKMDFL
-465 SIQPEMTEQHSL
+465 SIQPVTAEQPPL
-477 PEKNQTETVNSAF
+477 PEKNQTETANSAF
-490 DNSKNTPAPEKN
+490 DNSMNTAAPAENK
-502 RSSEVEKAEN
+502 SSESEKAKE
-512 PNKQNYSSID
+512 PGYGTID
-522 NLIENFNLIEPDSEQ
+522 NLIENFNLIEADSEQ
-537 TEPTNSEAE
+537 TESTKSEAE
-546 TAVNAVSP
+546 TAENAVNLV
-554 IQENISVEVETE
+554 QENIRVEVKTE
-566 TVAKPH
+566 TVDKPRA
-572 TEVKETETDKAPKT
+572 EVKETETDKAPKT

-591 KAGRKKLAD
+591 
-600 LFSDDRKPV
+600 
-609 EKTAD
+609 
-614 PESEHGQIKT
+614 
-624 TETVSHQINTEAVS
+624 
-638 LPESE
+638 
-643 SAQNGMRELEQLRL
+643 
-657 KEPTSSPRP
+657 
-666 VQVMDDS
+666 
-673 QGLDSLA
+673 
-680 SGAKNMAELEALV
+680 
-693 SERNL
+693 
-698 KKQSE
+698 
-703 TESSEIVED
+703 
-712 SVKAKHMEARDRG
+712 
-725 MQFLRWLADGL
+725 
-736 GDGSIAVNRSGATV
+736 
-750 HFIEQGMLLVTPAV
+750 
-764 FRDYAGGVFN
+764 
-774 KSDTESL
+774 
-781 GPLTQKGFEA
+781 
-791 LRLHARTKKS
+791 
-801 SLHRVLT
+801 
-808 TNGSN
+808 
-813 RRLFYCYL
+813 
-821 IPEHNI
+821 
-827 KHIIQ
+827 
-832 PGSRPQNN
+832 
-840 TDIKLDESDLL
+840 
-851 VMEQK
+851 

>member
-1 MKTSLI
+1 MKTSLLTI
-7 TLASSLMLIGGS
+7 ASSLMLVSGS
-19 MLYLINTKK
+19 MLYLINTRK
-28 SAEPASHNDEDSHR
+28 STDSVSHNDEVAHIN
-42 DQNIVNDRFRIL
+42 QNIVNDRFRIL
-54 KAHELIQVLDL
+54 NAHELIQVLDL

-145 KKTAAWRYGIMC
+145 KKTAVWRYGIMC

-168 TGFQVELFDSGT
+168 TGFQVELFDSAI

-188 PDAGSMAESGKL
+188 PDTGSMAESGKL

-230 HVRQWLATTDPNLM
+230 HVRQWLATTDSNLM

-353 FPTDNQRIFDTLFE
+353 FPADNQRIFDTLFE

-376 DPHRAIT
+376 DPHRAIN

-395 KVRNVFSVLCFNA
+395 KVRNIFSVLCFNA

-413 DGDYPAEFLGNLSE
+413 DGDYPTEFLGNLSE
-427 VAAKK
+427 VSAKK
-432 EIADVVASE
+432 EIPDVVVSE
-441 DKTSIQ
+441 DKVSTQIQ
-447 AQDIE
+447 GAED
-452 IKSANTKDKMDFL
+452 NPVTMTKDKMDFL
-465 SIQPEMTEQHSL
+465 SIQPVTAEQPPL
-477 PEKNQTETVNSAF
+477 PEKNQTETANSAF
-490 DNSKNTPAPEKN
+490 DNSMNTAAPAENK
-502 RSSEVEKAEN
+502 SSESEKAKE
-512 PNKQNYSSID
+512 PGYGTID
-522 NLIENFNLIEPDSEQ
+522 NLIENFNLIEADSEQ
-537 TEPTNSEAE
+537 TESTKSEAE
-546 TAVNAVSP
+546 TAENAVNLV
-554 IQENISVEVETE
+554 QENIRVEVKTE
-566 TVAKPH
+566 TVDKPRA
-572 TEVKETETDKAPKT
+572 EVKETETDKAPKT

-591 KAGRKKLAD
+591 KASRKKLAG
-600 LFSDDRKPV
+600 LFADNRKPIG
-609 EKTAD
+609 KTAEPD
-614 PESEHGQIKT
+614 AQIKT
-624 TETVSHQINTEAVS
+624 TETVTHQIDSEAVS

-657 KEPTSSPRP
+657 REPTSSPRP

-673 QGLDSLA
+673 EGLDSLA
-680 SGAKNMAELEALV
+680 SGVKNMTELEAIV

-703 TESSEIVED
+703 TESTEIVED

-840 TDIKLDESDLL
+840 TDI
-851 VMEQK
+851 